1 MGSPPPTHWKWQP
14 EQPTPRVT
22 GNDFKPSL
30 TMVVSQAHASE
41 ALSPEQ
47 QRLAEADQGQK
58 PWRAWGPYLS
68 ERQWGTVREDDS
80 PDGDAWE
87 SFSHDQARSRT
98 YQWGE
103 DGLAGISDDRQLL
116 CFALALWNGK
126 DPIIKERLFG
136 LTNSEG
142 NHGED
147 VKEYY
152 YYLDST
158 PTHSYMRYLYKYPL
172 NAFPYEDLVAV
183 NKTRSRHESEYE
195 LIDTGIFDKN
205 EYCDV
210 EVEYAKA
217 NPEDLL
223 IQITVHNRS
232 DQAASLAV
240 LPTLWF
246 RNSWEQ
252 CDNAKPFIKVQ
263 PGESGAASIHATH
276 PGLGDFALHCKDADE
291 LVFTDN
297 ETNTEIIYDKP
308 NQSPYTKCGI
318 NRYIVHGEIAAV
330 NPSQRGTKASA
341 IHHLSIG
348 AHASS
353 TIQLRLTKSTP
364 ESNNDSAF
372 HDFDQ
377 ILDRRKQDCDD
388 YYAKVMPAG
397 LSTEQKLVF
406 RQAVAGML
414 WSKQFYNYDIAPWLQ
429 QRGIDPLGAVN
440 GQGFRNQQ
448 WHHMNNCDVISMPDK
463 WEYPWYAAWDLAF
476 HSMAFS
482 LVDPSFAKQQL
493 SLMLS
498 SQYLHPNGQIPAYEW
513 NFGDVNPPVHAWA
526 TYLVYL
532 TDASLH
538 GQADHQWL
546 KQSFHKLLIN
556 FTWWVNRKDADGNS
570 VFQGGF
576 LGLDNIGI
584 FDRTESPE
592 MGGRLEQADGTAWM
606 AFYAQTMVNIAVE
619 LARSDETYREYIAK
633 FIRHYLR
640 IAHAMV
646 NRNASE
652 SMWDEEEGFF
662 YDVLRKSDGSSTRL
676 KVRSMVGL
684 IPLCAV
690 HVFEQDVVEQF
701 PEIGDILQHMRDQY
715 PGQHSSFH
723 DIRLKGYANR
733 QMMSALDETNLRR
746 VLTIMLDPD
755 EFLSDHG
762 IRSISKRH
770 ERDPYR
776 FVHNQQEYVVQYLPA
791 ESDSG
796 LFGGNSNWRGP
807 IWMPVNFAI
816 IRSLTVYYTYYGN
829 DFKVEFPTGSGQ
841 MANLYEIA
849 ENLTHRIVSIFTRNT
864 EGLRPVFGSQ
874 QTFQGD
880 PHWKDHLLFYEYFHG
895 DNGAGIGAS
904 HQTGWSGL
912 VLNLIHYF
920 AANTQESRL
929 ASGGNAGPMPHGWH
943 CVD

>member
-1 MGSPPPTHWKWQP
+1 
-14 EQPTPRVT
+14 
-22 GNDFKPSL
+22 
-30 TMVVSQAHASE
+30 MVVSQAQSSE
-41 ALSPEQ
+41 APSPEH
-47 QRLAEADQGQK
+47 QRLAEADQDHK
-58 PWRAWGPYLS
+58 PWRTWGPYLS

-80 PDGDAWE
+80 PDGNAWE
-87 SFSHDQARSRT
+87 SFSHDQARSRA

-172 NAFPYEDLVAV
+172 NAYPYDDLVAT
-183 NKTRSRHESEYE
+183 NKARSRFEPEYE
-195 LIDTGIFDKN
+195 LIDTGIFEKN

-210 EVEYAKA
+210 EVEYAKTS
-217 NPEDLL
+217 PEDLL

-232 DQAASLAV
+232 NQTAKLAI

-246 RNSWEQ
+246 RNTWDQVSSP
-252 CDNAKPFIKVQ
+252 KPLIKTEPSQ
-263 PGESGAASIHATH
+263 SGQARLHATH
-276 PGLGDFALHCKDADE
+276 PDLGDFVLHCNGADE

-297 ETNTEIIYDKP
+297 ETNTEVIFQQP

-318 NRYIVHGEIAAV
+318 NRYVVHGETAAV
-330 NPSQRGTKASA
+330 NSSQQGTKASA
-341 IHHLSIG
+341 IYNLLIDANS
-348 AHASS
+348 SS
-353 TIQLRLTKSTP
+353 TIRLRLTKSTLT
-364 ESNNDSAF
+364 SQDYSAYQ
-372 HDFDQ
+372 DFDQ
-377 ILDRRKQDCDD
+377 NLDRRKQDCAD
-388 YYAKVMPAG
+388 YYARVMPAG
-397 LSTEQKLVF
+397 FSAEQKLVF
-406 RQAVAGML
+406 RQAMAGML
-414 WSKQFYNYDIAPWLQ
+414 WSKQFYNYDITPWLQ
-429 QRGIDPLGAVN
+429 QRGIDPLGFNN
-440 GQGFRNQQ
+440 GHGFRNQQ

-476 HSMAFS
+476 HTSTFAYI
-482 LVDPSFAKQQL
+482 DPSFAKRQL

-498 SQYLHPNGQIPAYEW
+498 SHYLHPNGQIPAYEW

-526 TYLVYL
+526 TFLVYL

-546 KQSFHKLLIN
+546 KESFHKLLVN
-556 FTWWVNRKDADGNS
+556 FTWWLNRKDANGNN

-606 AFYAQTMVNIAVE
+606 ALFAQSMVQISVE
-619 LARSDETYREYIAK
+619 LARKDDTYREFPVK
-633 FIRHYLR
+633 FMRHFLS

-652 SMWDEEEGFF
+652 SMWDEEDGFF
-662 YDVLRKSDGSSTRL
+662 YDVLRRSDGRSTRL

-690 HVFEQDVVEQF
+690 HLFEQDVLETF
-701 PEIGDILQHMRDQY
+701 PELGDLLPRLREKFPDH
-715 PGQHSSFH
+715 HSSFH
-723 DIRLKGYANR
+723 DVRLRGYGNR
-733 QMMSALDETNLRR
+733 HLMSALDEANLRR
-746 VLTIMLDPD
+746 VLAIMLDPD
-755 EFLSDHG
+755 EFLGDYG

-770 ERDPYR
+770 ESVPYR
-776 FVHNQQEYVVQYLPA
+776 FVHNQQEFVVKYLPA

-807 IWMPVNFAI
+807 VWMPVNVMI
-816 IRSLTVYYTYYGN
+816 IRSLIVYFCYYGP
-829 DFKVEFPTGSGQ
+829 DFKIEFPTGSGKL
-841 MANLYEIA
+841 ANLYEVA
-849 ENLTHRIVSIFTRNT
+849 ENLAHRLVSIFTRNAD
-864 EGLRPVFGSQ
+864 GLRPVFGSQ

-880 PHWKDHLLFYEYFHG
+880 PYWKDNLLFYEYFHG

-912 VLNLIHYF
+912 VVNLTHYF
-920 AANTQESRL
+920 SVNTQESLLARGPTNL
-929 ASGGNAGPMPHGWH
+929 ASHGRPG
-943 CVD
+943 VD

>member
-1 MGSPPPTHWKWQP
+1 MA
-14 EQPTPRVT
+14 
-22 GNDFKPSL
+22 
-30 TMVVSQAHASE
+30 MSQAQSSE
-41 ALSPEQ
+41 ALTPEH
-47 QRLAEADQGQK
+47 QRLVEADQGQK
-58 PWRAWGPYLS
+58 PWRSWGPYLS

-80 PDGDAWE
+80 PDGNAWE
-87 SFSHDQARSRT
+87 SFSHDQARSRA

-103 DGLAGISDDRQLL
+103 DGLAGISDDHQLL

-172 NAFPYEDLVAV
+172 NAYPYHDLVAT
-183 NKTRSRHESEYE
+183 NKARSRHEPEYE
-195 LIDTGIFDKN
+195 LIDTGIFENN
-205 EYCDV
+205 EYCDI

-217 NPEDLL
+217 DPQDLL
-223 IQITVHNRS
+223 IQITLHNRS
-232 DQAASLAV
+232 DQPAKLAV

-246 RNSWEQ
+246 RNTWSQ
-252 CDNAKPFIKVQ
+252 GTSPKPLIKAKPDGSRA
-263 PGESGAASIHATH
+263 PTLHATH
-276 PGLGDFALHCKDADE
+276 PELGDFTLHCLGADE
-291 LVFTDN
+291 LVFTEN
-297 ETNTEIIYDKP
+297 ETNTEVIVQQP

-318 NRYIVHGEIAAV
+318 NRYVVHGETAAV
-330 NPSQRGTKASA
+330 NPAQQGTKAAA
-341 IHHLSIG
+341 IYHLAID
-348 AHASS
+348 ANAS
-353 TIQLRLTKSTP
+353 TAIQLRLTKATP
-364 ESNNDSAF
+364 ETQAECSDQ
-372 HDFDQ
+372 DFDQ
-377 ILDRRKQDCDD
+377 ILSRRKQDCDAF
-388 YYAKVMPAG
+388 YACVMPAG
-397 LSTEQKLVF
+397 LSAEQKLVF
-406 RQAVAGML
+406 RQAMAGML

-429 QRGIDPLGAVN
+429 QRGIDPLGVN
-440 GQGFRNQQ
+440 NVQDFRNQQ

-476 HSMAFS
+476 HTMAFS

-526 TYLVYL
+526 TYYVYL
-532 TDASLH
+532 TCSGLH

-556 FTWWVNRKDADGNS
+556 FTWWVNRKDVDGND

-606 AFYAQTMVNIAVE
+606 AFYAQTMLQIAVE
-619 LARSDETYREYIAK
+619 LARIDETYREYPAK

-652 SMWDEEEGFF
+652 SMWDEEDGFF

-690 HVFEQDVVEQF
+690 HVFEEDVVEQF
-701 PEIGDILQHMRDQY
+701 PEIDDILHRMRAKY
-715 PGQHSSFH
+715 ISHPSSFH
-723 DIRLKGYANR
+723 DIRLKGHANR

-746 VLTIMLDPD
+746 VLKIMLDPE
-755 EFLSDHG
+755 EFLGDYG

-770 ERDPYR
+770 ESDPYH
-776 FVHNQQEYVVQYLPA
+776 FVHNQQDYVVQYLPA

-816 IRSLTVYYTYYGN
+816 IRALVTYFTYYGT

-841 MANLYEIA
+841 LANLYEIA
-849 ENLTHRIVSIFTRNT
+849 ENLAQRLVSIFARNAD
-864 EGLRPVFGSQ
+864 GLRPVFGSQ
-874 QTFQGD
+874 ETFQSD
-880 PHWKDHLLFYEYFHG
+880 PNWKNLLLFYEYFHG

-912 VLNLIHYF
+912 VVNLIHFF
-920 AANTQESRL
+920 AVNTQEARL
-929 ASGGNAGPMPHGWH
+929 ASGTSGPMPYARRHH
-943 CVD
+943 

>member
-1 MGSPPPTHWKWQP
+1 
-14 EQPTPRVT
+14 
-22 GNDFKPSL
+22 
-30 TMVVSQAHASE
+30 MVVSQAHASE

-183 NKTRSRHESEYE
+183 NKARSRHESEYE

-252 CDNAKPFIKVQ
+252 GDNAKPFIKVQ

-341 IHHLSIG
+341 VHHLSIG

-364 ESNNDSAF
+364 ESNNDSAYHDAAF

-633 FIRHYLR
+633 FIKHYLR

-701 PEIGDILQHMRDQY
+701 PEIGDYLQHMRDKYQD
-715 PGQHSSFH
+715 QQSSFH

-746 VLTIMLDPD
+746 VLKIMLDTD

-849 ENLTHRIVSIFTRNT
+849 ENLAHRLVSIFTRNT

-929 ASGGNAGPMPHGWH
+929 ASGGNTGPMPHGRH

>member
-1 MGSPPPTHWKWQP
+1 MATSAGQLAPDQTAEH
-14 EQPTPRVT
+14 
-22 GNDFKPSL
+22 
-30 TMVVSQAHASE
+30 
-41 ALSPEQ
+41 
-47 QRLAEADQGQK
+47 QRLREANEGLN
-58 PWRAWGPYLS
+58 PWRKWGSYLS

-80 PDGDAWE
+80 PDGNAWE
-87 SFSHDQARSRT
+87 SFSHDQARSRA

-172 NAFPYEDLVAV
+172 NAYPYGDLVDT
-183 NKTRSRHESEYE
+183 NRSRSRLEPEYE
-195 LIDTGIFDKN
+195 LIDTGIFDNN

-210 EVEYAKA
+210 EVDYAKA
-217 NPEDLL
+217 GPEDLL

-232 DQAASLAV
+232 SQTAKLAV

-246 RNSWEQ
+246 RNTWDQGSGPKPLIK
-252 CDNAKPFIKVQ
+252 AKPSQ
-263 PGESGAASIHATH
+263 SGQAKLQATH
-276 PGLGDFALHCKDADE
+276 RDLGDFALHCNGADE
-291 LVFTDN
+291 LVLTEN
-297 ETNTEIIYDKP
+297 ETNTEIIFQQP

-318 NRYIVHGEIAAV
+318 NRYVVHGEAAAV
-330 NPSQRGTKASA
+330 NPSQQGTKASA
-341 IHHLSIG
+341 IYNLSIG
-348 AHASS
+348 AHAS
-353 TIQLRLTKSTP
+353 TIIKLRLTKLTSETQD
-364 ESNNDSAF
+364 DSAY
-372 HDFDQ
+372 HDFNQ
-377 ILDRRKQDCDD
+377 ILDRRKQECDD
-388 YYAKVMPAG
+388 FYAWVMPAG
-397 LSTEQKLVF
+397 FSAEQKLVF
-406 RQAVAGML
+406 RQAMAGML

-429 QRGIDPLGAVN
+429 KRGIDPLGFNNA
-440 GQGFRNQQ
+440 QGFRNQQ
-448 WHHMNNCDVISMPDK
+448 WHHMNNSDVISMPDK

-476 HSMAFS
+476 HASTFVF
-482 LVDPSFAKQQL
+482 VDPSFAKQQL

-498 SQYLHPNGQIPAYEW
+498 NQYLHPNGQIPAYEW

-526 TYLVYL
+526 TFNVYL
-532 TDASLH
+532 ADATLH
-538 GQADHQWL
+538 GKADHQWL
-546 KQSFHKLLIN
+546 KESFHKLLIN
-556 FTWWVNRKDADGNS
+556 FTWWLNRKDANGNN

-592 MGGRLEQADGTAWM
+592 MGGSLEQADGTAWM
-606 AFYAQTMVNIAVE
+606 ALFAQTMVQISVE
-619 LARSDETYREYIAK
+619 LARKDETYREYPIK
-633 FIRHYLR
+633 FMKHYLS

-652 SMWDEEEGFF
+652 SMWDEEDGFF
-662 YDVLRKSDGSSTRL
+662 YDVLRKNDDSSTRL

-690 HVFEQDVVEQF
+690 QVFEQDVMERLPELKDLLLRLQDKF
-701 PEIGDILQHMRDQY
+701 PDLHG
-715 PGQHSSFH
+715 SFH
-723 DIRLKGYANR
+723 DVRLNGFADR
-733 QMMSALDETNLRR
+733 HMMSALDETNFRR
-746 VLTIMLDPD
+746 VLKIMLDPD
-755 EFLSDHG
+755 EFLGDFG

-770 ERDPYR
+770 ESEPYR
-776 FVHNQQEYVVQYLPA
+776 FSHNHQEFVVQYLPA

-807 IWMPVNFAI
+807 IWMPVNVMI
-816 IRSLTVYYTYYGN
+816 VRSLIVYFCYYGK
-829 DFKVEFPTGSGQ
+829 DFQVEFPTGSGQ
-841 MANLYEIA
+841 LANLYEIA
-849 ENLTHRIVSIFTRNT
+849 EQLAHRLVSIFTRNA
-864 EGLRPVFGSQ
+864 EGLRPVFGNQ
-874 QTFQGD
+874 QTFQND
-880 PHWKDHLLFYEYFHG
+880 PNWNDYLLFYEYFHG

-912 VLNLIHYF
+912 VVNLTHYF
-920 AANTQESRL
+920 AVNTQDSLL
-929 ASGGNAGPMPHGWH
+929 ARGPTGPAPSVHQG
-943 CVD
+943 DR

>member
-1 MGSPPPTHWKWQP
+1 
-14 EQPTPRVT
+14 
-22 GNDFKPSL
+22 
-30 TMVVSQAHASE
+30 MVVSQAHASE

-183 NKTRSRHESEYE
+183 NKARSRHESEYE

-252 CDNAKPFIKVQ
+252 GDNAKPFIKVQ

-318 NRYIVHGEIAAV
+318 NRYIVNGEIAAV

-341 IHHLSIG
+341 VHHLSIG
-348 AHASS
+348 AHASH
-353 TIQLRLTKSTP
+353 TIQLRLAKSTS
-364 ESNNDSAF
+364 ESNNDS
-372 HDFDQ
+372 
-377 ILDRRKQDCDD
+377 
-388 YYAKVMPAG
+388 
-397 LSTEQKLVF
+397 
-406 RQAVAGML
+406 
-414 WSKQFYNYDIAPWLQ
+414 
-429 QRGIDPLGAVN
+429 
-440 GQGFRNQQ
+440 
-448 WHHMNNCDVISMPDK
+448 
-463 WEYPWYAAWDLAF
+463 
-476 HSMAFS
+476 
-482 LVDPSFAKQQL
+482 
-493 SLMLS
+493 
-498 SQYLHPNGQIPAYEW
+498 
-513 NFGDVNPPVHAWA
+513 
-526 TYLVYL
+526 
-532 TDASLH
+532 
-538 GQADHQWL
+538 
-546 KQSFHKLLIN
+546 
-556 FTWWVNRKDADGNS
+556 
-570 VFQGGF
+570 
-576 LGLDNIGI
+576 
-584 FDRTESPE
+584 
-592 MGGRLEQADGTAWM
+592 
-606 AFYAQTMVNIAVE
+606 
-619 LARSDETYREYIAK
+619 
-633 FIRHYLR
+633 
-640 IAHAMV
+640 
-646 NRNASE
+646 
-652 SMWDEEEGFF
+652 
-662 YDVLRKSDGSSTRL
+662 
-676 KVRSMVGL
+676 
-684 IPLCAV
+684 
-690 HVFEQDVVEQF
+690 
-701 PEIGDILQHMRDQY
+701 
-715 PGQHSSFH
+715 
-723 DIRLKGYANR
+723 
-733 QMMSALDETNLRR
+733 
-746 VLTIMLDPD
+746 
-755 EFLSDHG
+755 
-762 IRSISKRH
+762 
-770 ERDPYR
+770 
-776 FVHNQQEYVVQYLPA
+776 
-791 ESDSG
+791 
-796 LFGGNSNWRGP
+796 
-807 IWMPVNFAI
+807 
-816 IRSLTVYYTYYGN
+816 
-829 DFKVEFPTGSGQ
+829 
-841 MANLYEIA
+841 
-849 ENLTHRIVSIFTRNT
+849 
-864 EGLRPVFGSQ
+864 
-874 QTFQGD
+874 
-880 PHWKDHLLFYEYFHG
+880 
-895 DNGAGIGAS
+895 
-904 HQTGWSGL
+904 
-912 VLNLIHYF
+912 
-920 AANTQESRL
+920 
-929 ASGGNAGPMPHGWH
+929 
-943 CVD
+943 

>member
-1 MGSPPPTHWKWQP
+1 MP
-14 EQPTPRVT
+14 
-22 GNDFKPSL
+22 
-30 TMVVSQAHASE
+30 VSQAQVSTAN
-41 ALSPEQ
+41 SPEH
-47 QRLAEADQGQK
+47 QRLAEADQGHK
-58 PWRAWGPYLS
+58 PWRTWGPYLS

-80 PDGDAWE
+80 PDGNAWE
-87 SFSHDQARSRT
+87 SFSHDQARSRA

-126 DPIIKERLFG
+126 DPILKERLFG

-172 NAFPYEDLVAV
+172 NAYPYNDLVAT
-183 NKTRSRHESEYE
+183 NKARSRYEPEYE

-217 NPEDLL
+217 GPEDVL

-232 DQAASLAV
+232 NQTAKLAV

-246 RNSWEQ
+246 RNTWDQGNSP
-252 CDNAKPFIKVQ
+252 KPLIKAEPCHAGQ
-263 PGESGAASIHATH
+263 GRLHATH
-276 PGLGDFALHCKDADE
+276 PDLGDFALHCNGADE
-291 LVFTDN
+291 LVLTEN
-297 ETNTEIIYDKP
+297 ETNTEVIFQQP

-318 NRYIVHGEIAAV
+318 NRYVVQGETAAV
-330 NPSQRGTKASA
+330 NPSQQGTKASA
-341 IHHLSIG
+341 IYNLSIG
-348 AHASS
+348 AHASR
-353 TIQLRLTKSTP
+353 TIKLRLTKSTP
-364 ESNNDSAF
+364 ETQNNSADQ
-372 HDFDQ
+372 DFDQ

-388 YYAKVMPAG
+388 YYARVMPPGFSA
-397 LSTEQKLVF
+397 EQKLVF
-406 RQAVAGML
+406 RQAMAGML

-429 QRGIDPLGAVN
+429 ERGIDPLAATN
-440 GQGFRNQQ
+440 AQDFRNQQ

-476 HSMAFS
+476 HTMAFS

-498 SQYLHPNGQIPAYEW
+498 SRYLHPNGQIPAYEW

-532 TDASLH
+532 TGAGLH

-556 FTWWVNRKDADGNS
+556 FTWWVNRKDAEGNN

-619 LARSDETYREYIAK
+619 LARSDETYREYPVK

-646 NRNASE
+646 NRNAST
-652 SMWDEEEGFF
+652 SMWDEEDGFF

-690 HVFEQDVVEQF
+690 QVFEQDVVEQF
-701 PEIGDILQHMRDQY
+701 PEIDDILQRIRHKY
-715 PGQHSSFH
+715 PEQHTSFH
-723 DIRLKGYANR
+723 DMSLKGYANR

-755 EFLSDHG
+755 EFLGDYG

-816 IRSLTVYYTYYGN
+816 IRSLVVYFTYYGY
-829 DFKVEFPTGSGQ
+829 DFKIEFPTGSGQ
-841 MANLYEIA
+841 LANLYEIA
-849 ENLTHRIVSIFTRNT
+849 ENLAHRLASIFTRNA

-874 QTFQGD
+874 QTFQND

-912 VLNLIHYF
+912 VVNLIHYF
-920 AANTQESRL
+920 AVNNQESRL
-929 ASGGNAGPMPHGWH
+929 ASGGNTGVVPAERYRG
-943 CVD
+943 D

>member
-1 MGSPPPTHWKWQP
+1 MT
-14 EQPTPRVT
+14 
-22 GNDFKPSL
+22 
-30 TMVVSQAHASE
+30 E
-41 ALSPEQ
+41 ALASSLNTLSAEH
-47 QRLAEADQGQK
+47 QRLEEANNGQK
-58 PWRAWGPYLS
+58 PWRRWGPYLS

-80 PDGDAWE
+80 PDGNAWE
-87 SFSHDQARSRT
+87 SFSHDQARSRA

-126 DPIIKERLFG
+126 DPILKERLFG

-172 NAFPYEDLVAV
+172 NAYPYDDLVAI
-183 NKTRSRHESEYE
+183 NKARSRYEQEYE
-195 LIDTGIFDKN
+195 LIDTGIFDNN

-217 NPEDLL
+217 DPEDLL

-232 DQAASLAV
+232 AQTAKLVV

-246 RNSWEQ
+246 RNTWDQGNS
-252 CDNAKPFIKVQ
+252 AKPAIKADPEQ
-263 PGESGAASIHATH
+263 TRLHATH
-276 PGLGDFALHCKDADE
+276 PELGDFSLHCRGADE
-291 LVFTDN
+291 LVFTEN
-297 ETNTEIIYDKP
+297 ETNAELLFQRP

-318 NRYIVHGEIAAV
+318 HRYVVHGETAAV
-330 NPSQRGTKASA
+330 NPAQQGSKAAA
-341 IHHLSIG
+341 IYNLTIG

-353 TIQLRLTKSTP
+353 TIQLRLTKATSQTQKNAADP
-364 ESNNDSAF
+364 
-372 HDFDQ
+372 DFDR
-377 ILDRRKQDCDD
+377 ILDQRKQDCDD
-388 YYAKVMPAG
+388 FYARVMPAG
-397 LSTEQKLVF
+397 LGTEQQLVF
-406 RQAVAGML
+406 RQAMAGML
-414 WSKQFYNYDIAPWLQ
+414 WSKQFYNYDIASWLQ
-429 QRGIDPLGAVN
+429 QRGVDPLAGDQA
-440 GQGFRNQQ
+440 QDFRNKQ

-476 HSMAFS
+476 HANTFAFI
-482 LVDPSFAKQQL
+482 DPSFAKQQL

-526 TYLVYL
+526 TYHTYL
-532 TDASLH
+532 TDKALS
-538 GQADHQWL
+538 GQADFQWL

-556 FTWWVNRKDADGNS
+556 FTWWLNRKDAQGNN

-592 MGGRLEQADGTAWM
+592 MGGSLEQADGTAWM
-606 AFYAQTMVNIAVE
+606 AFYAQTMVRIAVE
-619 LARSDETYREYIAK
+619 LAKKDETYSDYPAK
-633 FIRHYLR
+633 FVRHFLA
-640 IAHAMV
+640 IATAMT
-646 NRNASE
+646 NRNASA
-652 SMWDEEEGFF
+652 SMWDEADGFF
-662 YDVLRKSDGSSTRL
+662 YDVFRKSDGSSTRL

-690 HVFEQDVVEQF
+690 HVFEPDVMEQCKLD
-701 PEIGDILQHMRDQY
+701 ELLDQLRARY
-715 PGQHSSFH
+715 PGKPFSHH
-723 DIRLKGYANR
+723 DLRLQGHAGR
-733 QMMSALDETNLRR
+733 HMMSALDETNLRR

-755 EFLSDHG
+755 EFLGEHG

-770 ERDPYR
+770 ERNPYQ
-776 FVHNQQEYVVQYLPA
+776 FVHNQQDYVVQYLPA

-807 IWMPVNFAI
+807 IWMPVNVMI
-816 IRSLTVYYTYYGN
+816 IRALLVYFTYYGN
-829 DFKVEFPTGSGQ
+829 NFKVEFPTGSGQ
-841 MANLYEIA
+841 MMNLYEVA
-849 ENLTHRIVSIFTRNT
+849 EQLAHRLVSIFTRNA

-874 QTFQGD
+874 QTFQHD

-912 VLNLIHYF
+912 VVNLIYYF
-920 AANTQESRL
+920 AANTQEIRL
-929 ASGGNAGPMPHGWH
+929 AQGGTGSVPEAQTSAR
-943 CVD
+943 

>member
-1 MGSPPPTHWKWQP
+1 
-14 EQPTPRVT
+14 
-22 GNDFKPSL
+22 
-30 TMVVSQAHASE
+30 MVVSRAQSSE
-41 ALSPEQ
+41 AASTEH

-58 PWRAWGPYLS
+58 PWRTWGPYLS
-68 ERQWGTVREDDS
+68 ERQWGTVREDES
-80 PDGDAWE
+80 PNGDAWE
-87 SFSHDQARSRT
+87 SFSHDQARSRA

-147 VKEYY
+147 VKDYY

-172 NAFPYEDLVAV
+172 NTFPYDDLVAV
-183 NKTRSRHESEYE
+183 NKARSRHEPEYE

-205 EYCDV
+205 EYCDI
-210 EVEYAKA
+210 EVEYAKS

-232 DQAASLAV
+232 DQPAKLAV

-246 RNSWEQ
+246 RNTWDQGSGP
-252 CDNAKPFIKVQ
+252 KPLIKVQ
-263 PGESGAASIHATH
+263 PGESGAASLHASH
-276 PGLGDFALHCKDADE
+276 PDLGDFVLHCQAADE
-291 LVFTDN
+291 VVLTDN
-297 ETNTEIIYDKP
+297 ETNTEVVFQQP

-318 NRYIVHGEIAAV
+318 NRYLVHGETAAV
-330 NPSQRGTKASA
+330 NPSKQGTKASA
-341 IHHLSIG
+341 IYNLSIG
-348 AHASS
+348 ANASS
-353 TIQLRLTKSTP
+353 TIKLRLTRSTL
-364 ESNNDSAF
+364 ESQDDSAY
-372 HDFDQ
+372 HDFNQ
-377 ILDRRKQDCDD
+377 LLDLRKQDCDD
-388 YYAKVMPAG
+388 YYARVMPAG
-397 LSTEQKLVF
+397 FSDEQKLVF
-406 RQAVAGML
+406 RQAMAGML
-414 WSKQFYNYDIAPWLQ
+414 WSKQFYNYDITPWLQ
-429 QRGIDPLGAVN
+429 QRGVDPLGTDKA
-440 GQGFRNQQ
+440 QGFRNQQ

-463 WEYPWYAAWDLAF
+463 WEYPWFAAWDLAF
-476 HSMAFS
+476 HASTFAYI
-482 LVDPSFAKQQL
+482 DPSFAKRQL

-513 NFGDVNPPVHAWA
+513 NFSDVNPPVHAWA
-526 TYLVYL
+526 TFLVYL
-532 TDASLH
+532 TDSSLH

-546 KQSFHKLLIN
+546 KESFQKLLIN
-556 FTWWVNRKDADGNS
+556 FTWWLNRKDANGNN

-606 AFYAQTMVNIAVE
+606 ALFAQSMVQISVE
-619 LARSDETYREYIAK
+619 LAQKDETYREYPAK
-633 FIRHYLR
+633 FMRHFLS

-652 SMWDEEEGFF
+652 SMWDEEDGFF

-690 HVFEQDVVEQF
+690 HSFEQDVLETIPELGELLPRLQEKF
-701 PEIGDILQHMRDQY
+701 PDH
-715 PGQHSSFH
+715 HSSFH
-723 DIRLKGYANR
+723 DVRLRGYGNR
-733 QMMSALDETNLRR
+733 HLMSALDETNLRR
-746 VLTIMLDPD
+746 VLKIMLDPD
-755 EFLSDHG
+755 EFLGDYG

-770 ERDPYR
+770 ESEPYR
-776 FVHNQQEYVVQYLPA
+776 FVHNQQEFVVQYLPA

-807 IWMPVNFAI
+807 IWMPVNVMI
-816 IRSLTVYYTYYGN
+816 IRSLIVYFCYYGK
-829 DFKVEFPTGSGQ
+829 DFKVEFPTGSGKL
-841 MANLYEIA
+841 ANLYEVA
-849 ENLTHRIVSIFTRNT
+849 EQLAHRLVSIFTRNA

-874 QTFQGD
+874 QTFQND
-880 PHWKDHLLFYEYFHG
+880 PNWKDYLLFYEYFHG

-912 VLNLIHYF
+912 VINLNHYF
-920 AANTQESRL
+920 SINTQESLLEGGPRNL
-929 ASGGNAGPMPHGWH
+929 APHGRH
-943 CVD
+943 DED

>member
-1 MGSPPPTHWKWQP
+1 
-14 EQPTPRVT
+14 
-22 GNDFKPSL
+22 
-30 TMVVSQAHASE
+30 MVVSQAQSAE
-41 ALSPEQ
+41 APSTEH
-47 QRLAEADQGQK
+47 QRLAEADQGHK
-58 PWRAWGPYLS
+58 PWRTWGPYLS

-80 PDGDAWE
+80 PDGNAWE
-87 SFSHDQARSRT
+87 SFSHDQARSRA

-103 DGLAGISDDRQLL
+103 DGLAGISDDHQLL

-172 NAFPYEDLVAV
+172 NAFPYEELVAV
-183 NKTRSRHESEYE
+183 NKARSRQEPEYE

-205 EYCDV
+205 EYCDI

-217 NPEDLL
+217 DPEDLL
-223 IQITVHNRS
+223 IQVTVHNRS
-232 DQAASLAV
+232 DQPAKLAA

-246 RNSWEQ
+246 RNTWDQ
-252 CDNAKPFIKVQ
+252 GGGPKPLIKAQ
-263 PGESGAASIHATH
+263 LGESGAASLHASH
-276 PGLGDFALHCKDADE
+276 PDLGDFVLHCKEADE

-297 ETNTEIIYDKP
+297 ETNTEVVFQQP

-318 NRYIVHGEIAAV
+318 NRYLTHGEKAAV
-330 NPSQRGTKASA
+330 NLSKQGTKASA
-341 IHHLSIG
+341 IYNLSIG
-348 AHASS
+348 ANASS
-353 TIQLRLTKSTP
+353 TIQLRLTRSTP
-364 ESNNDSAF
+364 KSQDDSAYQG
-372 HDFDQ
+372 FDQ
-377 ILDRRKQDCDD
+377 ILERRKQDCDD
-388 YYAKVMPAG
+388 YYARVMPAG
-397 LSTEQKLVF
+397 FSAEQKLLF
-406 RQAVAGML
+406 RQAMAGML
-414 WSKQFYNYDIAPWLQ
+414 WSKQFYNYDITPWLQ
-429 QRGIDPLGAVN
+429 QRGVDPLGTDKA
-440 GQGFRNQQ
+440 QGFRNQQ

-463 WEYPWYAAWDLAF
+463 WEYPWFAAWDLAF
-476 HSMAFS
+476 HASTFAYI
-482 LVDPSFAKQQL
+482 DPSFAKRQL

-513 NFGDVNPPVHAWA
+513 NFSDVNPPVHAWA
-526 TYLVYL
+526 TFLVYL

-546 KQSFHKLLIN
+546 KESFHKLLIN
-556 FTWWVNRKDADGNS
+556 FTWWLNRKDANGNN

-606 AFYAQTMVNIAVE
+606 ALFAQSMVQISVE
-619 LARSDETYREYIAK
+619 LAQTDETYREYPAK
-633 FIRHYLR
+633 FMRHFLS

-652 SMWDEEEGFF
+652 SMWDEEDGFF

-690 HVFEQDVVEQF
+690 HSFEQNVLETIPELGELLPRLQEKF
-701 PEIGDILQHMRDQY
+701 PDH
-715 PGQHSSFH
+715 HSSFH
-723 DIRLKGYANR
+723 DVRLRGYGNR
-733 QMMSALDETNLRR
+733 HLMSALNETNLRS
-746 VLTIMLDPD
+746 VLKIMLDPD
-755 EFLSDHG
+755 EFLGDYG

-770 ERDPYR
+770 ESEPYR
-776 FVHNQQEYVVQYLPA
+776 FVHNQQEFVVQYLPA

-807 IWMPVNFAI
+807 IWMPVNVMI
-816 IRSLTVYYTYYGN
+816 IRSLIVYFCYYGK
-829 DFKVEFPTGSGQ
+829 DFKVEFPTGSGKL
-841 MANLYEIA
+841 ANLYEVA
-849 ENLTHRIVSIFTRNT
+849 EQLAHRLVSIFTRNA

-874 QTFQGD
+874 QTFQND
-880 PHWKDHLLFYEYFHG
+880 PNWKDYLLFYEYFHG

-912 VLNLIHYF
+912 VINLNHYF
-920 AANTQESRL
+920 SVNTQESL
-929 ASGGNAGPMPHGWH
+929 LELGPRNLVPHGQH
-943 CVD
+943 GDD

>member
-1 MGSPPPTHWKWQP
+1 MAET
-14 EQPTPRVT
+14 
-22 GNDFKPSL
+22 
-30 TMVVSQAHASE
+30 QAQAST
-41 ALSPEQ
+41 ALSPEH
-47 QRLAEADQGQK
+47 QRLAEADQGQQ
-58 PWRAWGPYLS
+58 PWRKWGPYLS

-80 PDGDAWE
+80 PDGNAWE
-87 SFSHDQARSRT
+87 SFSHDQARSRA

-103 DGLAGISDDRQLL
+103 DGLAGISDDHQLL

-172 NAFPYEDLVAV
+172 NAYPYDDLVAT
-183 NKTRSRHESEYE
+183 NKARSRHEQEYE

-205 EYCDV
+205 EYCDI

-232 DQAASLAV
+232 DQPAKLAV

-246 RNSWEQ
+246 RNTWDQGSSP
-252 CDNAKPFIKVQ
+252 KPLIKGN
-263 PGESGAASIHATH
+263 PIASGIASIDAIH
-276 PGLGDFALHCKDADE
+276 PVLGEFKLACQGADE
-291 LVFTDN
+291 LVFTEN
-297 ETNTEIIYDKP
+297 ETNTEVIFQQP

-318 NRYIVHGEIAAV
+318 NRYLVHSETAAV
-330 NPSQRGTKASA
+330 NPAEQGTKASA
-341 IHHLSIG
+341 IYNLSIN

-353 TIQLRLTKSTP
+353 TIRLRLSKSTV
-364 ESNNDSAF
+364 ESQNESTDQ
-372 HDFDQ
+372 DFDQ
-377 ILDRRKQDCDD
+377 ILNRRKQDCDD
-388 YYAKVMPAG
+388 FYTKVMPAG

-406 RQAVAGML
+406 RQAMAGML
-414 WSKQFYNYDIAPWLQ
+414 WSKQFYNYDISPWLQ
-429 QRGIDPLGAVN
+429 QRGIDPLGDKKT
-440 GQGFRNQQ
+440 QSFRNQQ

-476 HSMAFS
+476 HTTTFAY
-482 LVDPSFAKQQL
+482 VDPSFAKQQL

-526 TYLVYL
+526 TYSVYL
-532 TDASLH
+532 IDQMVH
-538 GQADHQWL
+538 GKSDHQWL
-546 KQSFHKLLIN
+546 KQIFHKLLIN
-556 FTWWVNRKDADGNS
+556 FTWWLNRKDIDGNN

-592 MGGRLEQADGTAWM
+592 MGGSLEQADGTAWM
-606 AFYAQTMVNIAVE
+606 AFYAQTMIQIAVE
-619 LARSDETYREYIAK
+619 LAQKDETYREYPAK
-633 FIRHYLR
+633 FMRQFLS
-640 IAHAMV
+640 IAYAMI

-652 SMWDEEEGFF
+652 SMWDEEDGFL
-662 YDVLRKSDGSSTRL
+662 YDVLRKNDGSSTRL

-690 HVFEQDVVEQF
+690 QVFEKDV
-701 PEIGDILQHMRDQY
+701 IDQY
-715 PGQHSSFH
+715 DLANILRQLQAKYPDQHSSFH
-723 DIRLKGYANR
+723 DTRLEGHAKR
-733 QMMSALDETNLRR
+733 HMMSALDENNLRR
-746 VLTIMLDPD
+746 VLKIMLDPD
-755 EFLSDHG
+755 EFLGDYG

-770 ERDPYR
+770 EHEPYR

-807 IWMPVNFAI
+807 IWMPVNFMI
-816 IRSLTVYYTYYGN
+816 IRALIVYFSYYGN

-841 MANLYEIA
+841 MANLYEVA
-849 ENLTHRIVSIFTRNT
+849 ENLAQRLTSIFTRNA

-874 QTFQGD
+874 QTFQSD
-880 PHWKDHLLFYEYFHG
+880 PNWKDYLLFYEYFHG

-912 VLNLIHYF
+912 ASNLIYF
-920 AANTQESRL
+920 FSSMTQERL
-929 ASGGNAGPMPHGWH
+929 LAGGPKGFAVHANQG
-943 CVD
+943 VR

>member
-1 MGSPPPTHWKWQP
+1 MSAGQLPPAQTP
-14 EQPTPRVT
+14 E
-22 GNDFKPSL
+22 
-30 TMVVSQAHASE
+30 H
-41 ALSPEQ
+41 
-47 QRLAEADQGQK
+47 QRLIEANEGIK
-58 PWRAWGPYLS
+58 PWRKWGPYLS

-80 PDGDAWE
+80 PDGNAWE
-87 SFSHDQARSRT
+87 SFSHDQARSRA

-172 NAFPYEDLVAV
+172 NGFPYDDLVAV
-183 NKTRSRHESEYE
+183 NKARSRQEREYE
-195 LIDTGIFDKN
+195 LIDTGVFDKN
-205 EYCDV
+205 EYCDI

-217 NPEDLL
+217 DPEDLL
-223 IQITVHNRS
+223 IQVTIHNRS
-232 DQAASLAV
+232 DQTAKLAV

-246 RNSWEQ
+246 RNTWAQDGSARPELK
-252 CDNAKPFIKVQ
+252 ASP
-263 PGESGAASIHATH
+263 SAAGAAS
-276 PGLGDFALHCKDADE
+276 LQALHPELGEFTLQCDGAGE

-297 ETNTEIIYDKP
+297 ETNTEILFQQP

-318 NRYIVHGEIAAV
+318 NRYLVHGEPTAV
-330 NPSQRGTKASA
+330 NPVQRGTKASA
-341 IHHLSIG
+341 IYNLLIG
-348 AHASS
+348 AHAST
-353 TIQLRLTKSTP
+353 TIKLRLTKSTL
-364 ESNNDSAF
+364 ESQNDSAY
-372 HDFDQ
+372 HNFDQ
-377 ILDRRKQDCDD
+377 ILHRRKQDCDE
-388 YYAKVMPAG
+388 YYARVMPAG
-397 LSTEQKLVF
+397 LGAEQRLVF
-406 RQAVAGML
+406 RQAMAGML
-414 WSKQFYNYDIAPWLQ
+414 WSKQFYNYDISSWLQ
-429 QRGIDPLGAVN
+429 QRGIDPLGVTN
-440 GQGFRNQQ
+440 SQGFRNQQ

-476 HSMAFS
+476 HTSTFVF
-482 LVDPSFAKQQL
+482 VDPSFAKQQL

-526 TYLVYL
+526 TFNVYL
-532 TDASLH
+532 SEAALH

-546 KQSFHKLLIN
+546 KESFHKLLIN
-556 FTWWVNRKDADGNS
+556 FTWWLNRKDANGNN

-592 MGGRLEQADGTAWM
+592 MGGSLEQADGTAWM
-606 AFYAQTMVNIAVE
+606 ALFAQTMVQISVE
-619 LARSDETYREYIAK
+619 LARKDETYREYPAK
-633 FIRHYLR
+633 FIRQYLS

-652 SMWDEEEGFF
+652 SMWDDQDGFL

-690 HVFEQDVVEQF
+690 QVFEQDVMEQF
-701 PEIGDILQHMRDQY
+701 PELPGLLHRLQDKY

-723 DIRLKGYANR
+723 DISLKGHANR
-733 QMMSALDETNLRR
+733 HMMSALNETNLRR
-746 VLTIMLDPD
+746 VLKIMLDPD
-755 EFLSDHG
+755 EFLGDFG

-770 ERDPYR
+770 ESEPYR
-776 FVHNQQEYVVQYLPA
+776 FVHNHQEFVVQYLPA

-816 IRSLTVYYTYYGN
+816 IRSLTVYFCYYGK

-849 ENLTHRIVSIFTRNT
+849 EHLAHRLVSIFTRNA

-874 QTFQGD
+874 QILQGD
-880 PHWKDHLLFYEYFHG
+880 PNWKDYLQFYEYFHG

-912 VLNLIHYF
+912 VVNLIHYF
-920 AANTQESRL
+920 AANTQEDRL
-929 ASGGNAGPMPHGWH
+929 ASGGNAGPVPVERHG
-943 CVD
+943 VR

>member
-1 MGSPPPTHWKWQP
+1 MA
-14 EQPTPRVT
+14 E
-22 GNDFKPSL
+22 
-30 TMVVSQAHASE
+30 SQAKAST
-41 ALSPEQ
+41 ALSPEH
-47 QRLAEADQGQK
+47 QRLAEANQGQQ
-58 PWRAWGPYLS
+58 PWRKWGPYLS

-80 PDGDAWE
+80 PDGNAWE
-87 SFSHDQARSRT
+87 SFSHDQARSRA

-103 DGLAGISDDRQLL
+103 DGLAGISDDHQHL

-172 NAFPYEDLVAV
+172 NAYPYEDLVAT
-183 NKTRSRHESEYE
+183 NKTRTRHEQEYE
-195 LIDTGIFDKN
+195 LIDTGIFGNN

-210 EVEYAKA
+210 EVQYAKA
-217 NPEDLL
+217 GPEDLL

-232 DQAASLAV
+232 EQTAKLAV

-246 RNSWEQ
+246 RNTWADGSSP
-252 CDNAKPFIKVQ
+252 KPLLKRR
-263 PGESGAASIHATH
+263 SGAGGIPS
-276 PGLGDFALHCKDADE
+276 LDALHPELGQFTLTCEGADE

-297 ETNTEIIYDKP
+297 ETNTEALFQQP

-318 NRYIVHGEIAAV
+318 NRYVVHGETEAV
-330 NPSQRGTKASA
+330 NPAEQGTKASA
-341 IHHLSIG
+341 IYNLAIA

-353 TIQLRLTKSTP
+353 TIKLRLSQSAP
-364 ESNNDSAF
+364 EIQTGHTAQG
-372 HDFDQ
+372 FDQ
-377 ILDRRKQDCDD
+377 VLERRQQECDAF
-388 YYAKVMPAG
+388 YACVMPAG
-397 LSTEQKLVF
+397 LSADQQLIF
-406 RQAVAGML
+406 RQAMAGML
-414 WSKQFYNYDIAPWLQ
+414 WSKQFYNYDISPWLQ
-429 QRGIDPLGAVN
+429 QRGIDPLGDKN
-440 GQGFRNQQ
+440 TQSFRNQQ
-448 WHHMNNCDVISMPDK
+448 WHHMKNCDVISMPDK

-476 HSMAFS
+476 HATTFA

-526 TYLVYL
+526 THSVYL
-532 TDASLH
+532 TDRMLS
-538 GQADHQWL
+538 GQSDYRWL

-556 FTWWVNRKDADGNS
+556 FTWWLNRKDIDGNN

-592 MGGRLEQADGTAWM
+592 MGGSLEQADGTAWM
-606 AFYAQTMVNIAVE
+606 AFYAQTMAQIAVD
-619 LARSDETYREYIAK
+619 LAQQDDTYHDYPAK
-633 FIRHYLR
+633 FMLHFLS
-640 IAHAMV
+640 IAYAMI
-646 NRNASE
+646 NRNASA
-652 SMWDEEEGFF
+652 SMWDEEDGFF
-662 YDVLRKSDGSSTRL
+662 YDVFRKSDGSSARL

-690 HVFEQDVVEQF
+690 CVFERDAME
-701 PEIGDILQHMRDQY
+701 EYGLAKIGDQLRAKY
-715 PGQHSSFH
+715 PNHRASFH
-723 DIRLKGYANR
+723 DIRLEGHANR
-733 QMMSALDETNLRR
+733 HMMSALDENNFRR
-746 VLTIMLDPD
+746 VLKIMLDPD
-755 EFLSDHG
+755 EFLGEYG

-770 ERDPYR
+770 ESEPYR
-776 FVHNQQEYVVQYLPA
+776 FAHNQQEYVVQYLPA

-807 IWMPVNFAI
+807 IWMPVNLMI
-816 IRSLTVYYTYYGN
+816 IRSLVASFAYYGK

-849 ENLTHRIVSIFTRNT
+849 ENLTQRLASIFTRN
-864 EGLRPVFGSQ
+864 EAGLRPVFGSQ
-874 QTFQGD
+874 KIFQSD
-880 PHWKDHLLFYEYFHG
+880 PYWQDYLLFYEYFHG

-904 HQTGWSGL
+904 HQTGWSGS
-912 VLNLIHYF
+912 VTNLIYYF
-920 AANTQESRL
+920 ATFSQDEVL
-929 ASGGNAGPMPHGWH
+929 ARGAYGYATARQSGS
-943 CVD
+943 

>member
-1 MGSPPPTHWKWQP
+1 MATSAGELAPVQTAEH
-14 EQPTPRVT
+14 
-22 GNDFKPSL
+22 
-30 TMVVSQAHASE
+30 
-41 ALSPEQ
+41 
-47 QRLAEADQGQK
+47 QRLIEANGGLH
-58 PWRAWGPYLS
+58 PWRKWGPYLS

-80 PDGDAWE
+80 PDGNAWE
-87 SFSHDQARSRT
+87 SFSHDQARSRA

-116 CFALALWNGK
+116 CFAFALWNGK
-126 DPIIKERLFG
+126 DPILKERLFG

-172 NAFPYEDLVAV
+172 NAYPYNELVAT
-183 NKTRSRHESEYE
+183 NKARSRYEPEYE

-217 NPEDLL
+217 GPEDVL

-232 DQAASLAV
+232 NQTAKLAV

-246 RNSWEQ
+246 RNTWDQGNSP
-252 CDNAKPFIKVQ
+252 KPLIKSDSSQ
-263 PGESGAASIHATH
+263 SSQARLLATH
-276 PGLGDFALHCKDADE
+276 PDLGDFALHCNGADE
-291 LVFTDN
+291 LVFTEN
-297 ETNTEIIYDKP
+297 ETNTEVIFQQQ
-308 NQSPYTKCGI
+308 NRSPFTKCGI
-318 NRYIVHGEIAAV
+318 NRYVVQGDTAAV
-330 NPSQRGTKASA
+330 NPSQQGTKASA
-341 IHHLSIG
+341 IYNLSIG
-348 AHASS
+348 ANASS
-353 TIQLRLTKSTP
+353 TIKLRLTKSTL
-364 ESNNDSAF
+364 EVQDDAGYQ
-372 HDFDQ
+372 DFDQ
-377 ILDRRKQDCDD
+377 ILYRRKQDCDD
-388 YYAKVMPAG
+388 YYARVMPAG
-397 LSTEQKLVF
+397 FSAEQKLVF
-406 RQAVAGML
+406 RQAMAGML

-429 QRGIDPLGAVN
+429 KRGIDPLGFNNAK
-440 GQGFRNQQ
+440 GFRNQQ
-448 WHHMNNCDVISMPDK
+448 WHHMNNSDVISMPDK

-476 HSMAFS
+476 HATTFVF
-482 LVDPSFAKQQL
+482 VDPSFAKQQL

-526 TYLVYL
+526 TFNVYL
-532 TDASLH
+532 SDATLH
-538 GQADHQWL
+538 GKADHQWL
-546 KQSFHKLLIN
+546 KESFHKLLIN
-556 FTWWVNRKDADGNS
+556 FTWWLNRKDANGNN

-606 AFYAQTMVNIAVE
+606 ALFAQTMVQIAVE
-619 LARSDETYREYIAK
+619 LARKDETYREYPTKFMRQYLAIAN
-633 FIRHYLR
+633 
-640 IAHAMV
+640 AMV
-646 NRNASE
+646 NRNVSE
-652 SMWDEEEGFF
+652 SMWDEEDGFF

-676 KVRSMVGL
+676 KVRSMVGI

-690 HVFEQDVVEQF
+690 QVFEQDVMERLPELNDLLFGLRDKF
-701 PEIGDILQHMRDQY
+701 PDLR
-715 PGQHSSFH
+715 SSFH
-723 DIRLKGYANR
+723 DVRLKGYANR
-733 QMMSALDETNLRR
+733 HMMSALDETNLRR
-746 VLTIMLDPD
+746 VLKIMLDPD
-755 EFLSDHG
+755 EFLGDFG

-770 ERDPYR
+770 ESDPYR
-776 FVHNQQEYVVQYLPA
+776 FVHNQQEFVVQYLPA

-807 IWMPVNFAI
+807 IWMPVNVMI
-816 IRSLTVYYTYYGN
+816 VRSLVVYFCYYGK
-829 DFKVEFPTGSGQ
+829 DFKVEFPTGSGH

-849 ENLTHRIVSIFTRNT
+849 EHLAHRLVSIFTRNV
-864 EGLRPVFGSQ
+864 EGQRPVFGSQ
-874 QTFQGD
+874 QTFQND
-880 PHWKDHLLFYEYFHG
+880 PNWKDYLLFYEYFHG

-912 VLNLIHYF
+912 VVNLTHYF
-920 AANTQESRL
+920 AVNTQESLL
-929 ASGGNAGPMPHGWH
+929 ARGPTGPAPKVRQGE
-943 CVD
+943 D

>member
-1 MGSPPPTHWKWQP
+1 MSAGQLAPAQTP
-14 EQPTPRVT
+14 E
-22 GNDFKPSL
+22 
-30 TMVVSQAHASE
+30 H
-41 ALSPEQ
+41 
-47 QRLAEADQGQK
+47 QRLIEANAGFK
-58 PWRAWGPYLS
+58 PWRTWGPYLS

-80 PDGDAWE
+80 PDGNAWE
-87 SFSHDQARSRT
+87 SFSHDQARSRA

-126 DPIIKERLFG
+126 DPILKERLFG

-172 NAFPYEDLVAV
+172 NHFPYNDLVAT
-183 NKTRSRHESEYE
+183 NKARSRFEPEYE
-195 LIDTGIFDKN
+195 LIDTGIFEKN

-217 NPEDLL
+217 GPDDLL
-223 IQITVHNRS
+223 IQIRVHNRS
-232 DQAASLAV
+232 NQQASLTV
-240 LPTLWF
+240 LPTLWC
-246 RNSWEQ
+246 RNTWAQDGSV
-252 CDNAKPFIKVQ
+252 KPELKASLST
-263 PGESGAASIHATH
+263 SGGSCIQAWHSE
-276 PGLGDFALHCKDADE
+276 LGDFTLQCTGSDE
-291 LVFTDN
+291 LVFTEN
-297 ETNTEIIYDKP
+297 ETNTERLFQQP

-318 NRYIVHGEIAAV
+318 HRYLVDGEHKAV
-330 NPSQRGTKASA
+330 NPAQRGTKASA
-341 IHHLSIG
+341 IYNLSLA
-348 AHASS
+348 AHGST
-353 TIQLRLTKSTP
+353 TIQCRLSKSTV
-364 ESNNDSAF
+364 ESQDDSADQ
-372 HDFDQ
+372 DFDQ
-377 ILDRRKQDCDD
+377 ILNLRKQECDAF
-388 YYAKVMPAG
+388 YAHVMPAG
-397 LSTEQKLVF
+397 LNAERQLVF
-406 RQAVAGML
+406 RQAMAGML
-414 WSKQFYNYDIAPWLQ
+414 WSKQFYNYDIAPWLHE
-429 QRGIDPLGAVN
+429 RGIDPLAATN
-440 GQGFRNQQ
+440 AQGFRNQE

-476 HSMAFS
+476 HTMAFS

-498 SQYLHPNGQIPAYEW
+498 SRYLHPNGQIPAYEW

-526 TYLVYL
+526 TYYVYL
-532 TDASLH
+532 TGAGLH

-556 FTWWVNRKDADGNS
+556 FTWWVNRKDADGNN
-570 VFQGGF
+570 VYQGGF

-619 LARSDETYREYIAK
+619 LARSDETYREYPVK

-652 SMWDEEEGFF
+652 SMWDEEDGFF

-690 HVFEQDVVEQF
+690 QVFEQDVVEQF
-701 PEIGDILQHMRDQY
+701 PEIGDILQRMRVKY

-723 DIRLKGYANR
+723 DISLKGHANR

-746 VLTIMLDPD
+746 VLKIMLDPD
-755 EFLSDHG
+755 EFLSDYG

-770 ERDPYR
+770 ERNPYR

-816 IRSLTVYYTYYGN
+816 IRALVVYFTYYGN

-841 MANLYEIA
+841 LANLYEIA
-849 ENLTHRIVSIFTRNT
+849 ENLAHRLTSIFTRND

-874 QTFQGD
+874 QTFQSD
-880 PHWKDHLLFYEYFHG
+880 PNWKDNLLFYEYFHG

-912 VLNLIHYF
+912 VVNLIHYF

-929 ASGGNAGPMPHGWH
+929 ASGGNTGPVPVERHGGI
-943 CVD
+943 

>member
-1 MGSPPPTHWKWQP
+1 
-14 EQPTPRVT
+14 
-22 GNDFKPSL
+22 
-30 TMVVSQAHASE
+30 MVVSQAQASK
-41 ALSPEQ
+41 SPSAEH
-47 QRLAEADQGQK
+47 QRLVEADQGRK
-58 PWRAWGPYLS
+58 PWRTWGPYLS

-80 PDGDAWE
+80 PDGNAWE
-87 SFSHDQARSRT
+87 SFSHDQARSRA

-172 NAFPYEDLVAV
+172 NTFPYDDLVAV
-183 NKTRSRHESEYE
+183 NKSRSRHNQEFE
-195 LIDTGIFDKN
+195 LIDTGIFNSN
-205 EYCDV
+205 EYCDI

-217 NPEDLL
+217 DPGDLL

-232 DQAASLAV
+232 DQTARLKV

-246 RNSWEQ
+246 RNIWAQ
-252 CDNAKPFIKVQ
+252 AGNTKPLMKAQ
-263 PGESGAASIHATH
+263 LGESGVASIQAMH
-276 PGLGDFALHCKDADE
+276 PELGDFVLHCQEADE

-297 ETNTEIIYDKP
+297 ETNTQVIFGKP
-308 NQSPYTKCGI
+308 NQFPYTKCGI
-318 NRYIVHGEIAAV
+318 NRYLVNDDVTAV
-330 NPSQRGTKASA
+330 NPSQQGTKAAA
-341 IHHLSIG
+341 IYTLSIG
-348 AHASS
+348 ANASR
-353 TIQLRLTKSTP
+353 TIKLRLVKSTF
-364 ESNNDSAF
+364 ESQGDCA
-372 HDFDQ
+372 HLAFDQ
-377 ILDRRKQDCDD
+377 ILERRKQDCDD
-388 YYAKVMPAG
+388 YYTRVMPAG
-397 LSTEQKLVF
+397 FSAEQKLVF
-406 RQAVAGML
+406 RQAMAGML
-414 WSKQFYNYDIAPWLQ
+414 WSKQFYNYDITSWLQ
-429 QRGIDPLGAVN
+429 QRGIDPLGFN
-440 GQGFRNQQ
+440 EPQGFRNQQ

-476 HSMAFS
+476 HATTFAY
-482 LVDPSFAKQQL
+482 LDPSFAKRQL
-493 SLMLS
+493 GMMLS
-498 SQYLHPNGQIPAYEW
+498 GQYLHPNGQIPAYEW

-526 TYLVYL
+526 TFNVYL

-546 KQSFHKLLIN
+546 KESFHKLLIN
-556 FTWWVNRKDADGNS
+556 FTWWLNRKDANGNN

-592 MGGRLEQADGTAWM
+592 MGGSLEQADGTAWM
-606 AFYAQTMVNIAVE
+606 ALFAQTMVKIAVE
-619 LARSDETYREYIAK
+619 LAREDETYREYPAK
-633 FIRHYLR
+633 FMRHYLL
-640 IAHAMV
+640 IAHAMI
-646 NRNASE
+646 NQNASE
-652 SMWDEEEGFF
+652 SMWDEKDGFF

-684 IPLCAV
+684 IPVCAV
-690 HVFEQDVVEQF
+690 QVFEQDVME
-701 PEIGDILQHMRDQY
+701 QY
-715 PGQHSSFH
+715 PELSDLLPSFQDKFPDQHSSLH
-723 DIRLKGYANR
+723 DVRIKGYANR
-733 QMMSALDETNLRR
+733 HMMSALDETNFRR
-746 VLTIMLDPD
+746 VLKIMLDPD
-755 EFLSDHG
+755 EFLGDFG

-770 ERDPYR
+770 ERNPYR
-776 FVHNQQEYVVQYLPA
+776 FVHNQQEFIVKYLPA

-807 IWMPVNFAI
+807 IWMPVNFMI
-816 IRSLTVYYTYYGN
+816 LRSLIIYFCYYGT
-829 DFKVEFPTGSGQ
+829 DFKVEFPTGSGK

-849 ENLTHRIVSIFTRNT
+849 EQLAHRLVSIFTRND

-874 QTFQGD
+874 KTFQSD
-880 PHWKDHLLFYEYFHG
+880 PNWKDLLLFYEYFHG

-912 VLNLIHYF
+912 VVNLTHYF
-920 AANTQESRL
+920 AVNTQESLL
-929 ASGGNAGPMPHGWH
+929 ARGPTGPAPKGRHG
-943 CVD
+943 DD

>member
-1 MGSPPPTHWKWQP
+1 
-14 EQPTPRVT
+14 
-22 GNDFKPSL
+22 
-30 TMVVSQAHASE
+30 MVVSQAQSSE
-41 ALSPEQ
+41 APSPEH
-47 QRLAEADQGQK
+47 QRLAEADQDHK
-58 PWRAWGPYLS
+58 PWRTWGPYLS

-80 PDGDAWE
+80 PDGNAWE
-87 SFSHDQARSRT
+87 SFSHDQARSRA

-172 NAFPYEDLVAV
+172 NAYPYDDLVAT
-183 NKTRSRHESEYE
+183 NKARSRFEPEYE
-195 LIDTGIFDKN
+195 LIDTGIFEKN

-210 EVEYAKA
+210 EVEYAKTS
-217 NPEDLL
+217 PEDLL

-232 DQAASLAV
+232 NQTAKLAI

-246 RNSWEQ
+246 RNTWDQVSSP
-252 CDNAKPFIKVQ
+252 KPLIKTEPSQ
-263 PGESGAASIHATH
+263 SGQARLHATH
-276 PGLGDFALHCKDADE
+276 PDLGDFVLHCNGADE

-297 ETNTEIIYDKP
+297 ETNTEVIFQQP

-318 NRYIVHGEIAAV
+318 NRYVVHGETAAV
-330 NPSQRGTKASA
+330 NSSQQGTKASA
-341 IHHLSIG
+341 IYNLLIDANS
-348 AHASS
+348 SS
-353 TIQLRLTKSTP
+353 TIRLRLTKSTLT
-364 ESNNDSAF
+364 SQDYSAYQ
-372 HDFDQ
+372 DFDQ
-377 ILDRRKQDCDD
+377 NLDRRKQDCAD
-388 YYAKVMPAG
+388 YYARVMPAG
-397 LSTEQKLVF
+397 FSAEQKLVF
-406 RQAVAGML
+406 RQAMAGML
-414 WSKQFYNYDIAPWLQ
+414 WSKQFYNYDITPWLQ
-429 QRGIDPLGAVN
+429 QRGIDPLGFNN
-440 GQGFRNQQ
+440 GHGFRNQQ
-448 WHHMNNCDVISMPDK
+448 WHHMNNCDVISMPYK

-476 HSMAFS
+476 HTSTFAYI
-482 LVDPSFAKQQL
+482 DPSFAKRQL

-498 SQYLHPNGQIPAYEW
+498 SHYLHPNGQIPAYEW

-526 TYLVYL
+526 TFLVYL

-546 KQSFHKLLIN
+546 KESFHKLLVN
-556 FTWWVNRKDADGNS
+556 FTWWLNRKDANGNN

-606 AFYAQTMVNIAVE
+606 ALFAQSMVQISVE
-619 LARSDETYREYIAK
+619 LARKDDTYREFPVK
-633 FIRHYLR
+633 FMRHFLS

-652 SMWDEEEGFF
+652 SMWDEEDGFF
-662 YDVLRKSDGSSTRL
+662 YDVLRRSDGRSTRL

-690 HVFEQDVVEQF
+690 HLFEQDVLETF
-701 PEIGDILQHMRDQY
+701 PELGDLLPRLREKFPDH
-715 PGQHSSFH
+715 HSSFH
-723 DIRLKGYANR
+723 DVRLRGYGNR
-733 QMMSALDETNLRR
+733 HLMSALDEANLRR
-746 VLTIMLDPD
+746 VLAIMLDPD
-755 EFLSDHG
+755 EFLGDYG

-770 ERDPYR
+770 ESVPYR
-776 FVHNQQEYVVQYLPA
+776 FVHNQQEFVVKYLPA

-807 IWMPVNFAI
+807 VWMPVNVMI
-816 IRSLTVYYTYYGN
+816 IRSLIVYFCYYGP
-829 DFKVEFPTGSGQ
+829 DFKIEFPTGSGKL
-841 MANLYEIA
+841 ANLYEVA
-849 ENLTHRIVSIFTRNT
+849 ENLAHRLVSIFTRNAD
-864 EGLRPVFGSQ
+864 GLRPVFGSQ

-880 PHWKDHLLFYEYFHG
+880 PYWKDNLLFYEYFHG

-912 VLNLIHYF
+912 VVNLTHYF
-920 AANTQESRL
+920 SVNTQESLLARGPTNL
-929 ASGGNAGPMPHGWH
+929 ASHGRPG
-943 CVD
+943 VD

>member
-1 MGSPPPTHWKWQP
+1 MTTATGQSSPA
-14 EQPTPRVT
+14 
-22 GNDFKPSL
+22 L
-30 TMVVSQAHASE
+30 T
-41 ALSPEQ
+41 LEQ
-47 QRLAEADQGQK
+47 QRLLEADKGFK
-58 PWRAWGPYLS
+58 GWRKWGPYLS

-80 PDGDAWE
+80 PDGNAWE
-87 SFSHDQARSRT
+87 SFSHDQARSRA

-126 DPIIKERLFG
+126 DPILKERLFG

-172 NAFPYEDLVAV
+172 NAYPYDDLVAT
-183 NKTRSRHESEYE
+183 NRARSRQEPEYE
-195 LIDTGIFDKN
+195 LIDTGIFDQN

-217 NPEDLL
+217 DPEDLL
-223 IQITVHNRS
+223 IQIRVHNRS
-232 DQAASLAV
+232 DQTATLAV

-246 RNSWEQ
+246 RNTWDQGSSP
-252 CDNAKPFIKVQ
+252 KPLIKVQ
-263 PGESGAASIHATH
+263 PGEPGQAKLHATH
-276 PGLGDFALHCKDADE
+276 SELGDFALHCYGADE
-291 LVFTDN
+291 LVFTEN
-297 ETNTEIIYDKP
+297 ETNTELLFQRP
-308 NQSPYTKCGI
+308 NPSPYTKCGI
-318 NRYIVHGEIAAV
+318 NRYVVHGETAAV
-330 NPSQRGTKASA
+330 SPAQQGTKAAA
-341 IHHLSIG
+341 IYNLSI
-348 AHASS
+348 APKASS
-353 TIQLRLTKSTP
+353 TIQLRLTKATP
-364 ESNNDSAF
+364 ETQGAPSKQ
-372 HDFDQ
+372 DFDRV
-377 ILDRRKQDCDD
+377 LDQRKQDCEHF
-388 YYAKVMPAG
+388 YADVMPAG
-397 LSTEQKLVF
+397 LNAEQQLVF
-406 RQAVAGML
+406 RQAMAGML
-414 WSKQFYNYDIAPWLQ
+414 WSKQFYNYDITPWLQ
-429 QRGIDPLGAVN
+429 QRGIDPLSVDQAH
-440 GQGFRNQQ
+440 GFRNKQ

-476 HSMAFS
+476 HANTLVF
-482 LVDPSFAKQQL
+482 VDPSFAKQQL

-513 NFGDVNPPVHAWA
+513 NFSDVNPPVHAWA
-526 TYLVYL
+526 TYHTYL
-532 TDASLH
+532 TDRALS

-556 FTWWVNRKDADGNS
+556 FTWWLNRKDAQGNN

-584 FDRTESPE
+584 FDRTESAE
-592 MGGRLEQADGTAWM
+592 MGGSLEQADGTAWM
-606 AFYAQTMVNIAVE
+606 AFYAQTMAQIAIE
-619 LARSDETYREYIAK
+619 LAKKDDTYSEYPTKFVRHFLAIAT
-633 FIRHYLR
+633 
-640 IAHAMV
+640 AMT
-646 NRNASE
+646 NRNASA
-652 SMWDEEEGFF
+652 SMWDEEDGFF
-662 YDVLRKSDGSSTRL
+662 YDVFRKNDGSSTRL

-690 HVFEQDVVEQF
+690 QVFEPDVMKQYKLDDLLHRLRNKY
-701 PEIGDILQHMRDQY
+701 PDQRE
-715 PGQHSSFH
+715 SFH
-723 DIRLKGYANR
+723 DMRFQGHAGR
-733 QMMSALDETNLRR
+733 HMMSALDETNLRR
-746 VLTIMLDPD
+746 VLKIMLDPE

-770 ERDPYR
+770 ERDPFR

-807 IWMPVNFAI
+807 IWMPVNVTI
-816 IRSLTVYYTYYGN
+816 IRALNIYFTYYGN

-841 MANLYEIA
+841 MMNLYEIS
-849 ENLTHRIVSIFTRNT
+849 EQLSHRLASIFVRNT
-864 EGLRPVFGSQ
+864 EGRRPVFGSQ
-874 QTFQGD
+874 QTFQND

-912 VLNLIHYF
+912 VVNLIHFF
-920 AANTQESRL
+920 ASNTQEDLL
-929 ASGGNAGPMPHGWH
+929 ARGAIGSMPDRYPSGR
-943 CVD
+943 

>member
-1 MGSPPPTHWKWQP
+1 
-14 EQPTPRVT
+14 
-22 GNDFKPSL
+22 
-30 TMVVSQAHASE
+30 MVVSQAQSAE
-41 ALSPEQ
+41 APSTEH
-47 QRLAEADQGQK
+47 QRLAEADQGHK
-58 PWRAWGPYLS
+58 PWRTWGPYLS

-80 PDGDAWE
+80 PDGNAWE
-87 SFSHDQARSRT
+87 SFSHDQARSRA

-103 DGLAGISDDRQLL
+103 DGLAGISDDHQLL

-172 NAFPYEDLVAV
+172 NAFPYEELVAV
-183 NKTRSRHESEYE
+183 NKARSRQEPEYE

-205 EYCDV
+205 EYCDI
-210 EVEYAKA
+210 EVEYTKA
-217 NPEDLL
+217 DPEDLL
-223 IQITVHNRS
+223 IQVTVHNRS
-232 DQAASLAV
+232 DQPAKLAA

-246 RNSWEQ
+246 RNTWDQ
-252 CDNAKPFIKVQ
+252 GGGPKPLIKAQ
-263 PGESGAASIHATH
+263 LGESGAASLHASH
-276 PGLGDFALHCKDADE
+276 PDLGDFVLHCKEADE

-297 ETNTEIIYDKP
+297 ETNTEVVFQQP

-318 NRYIVHGEIAAV
+318 NRYLTHGEKAAV
-330 NPSQRGTKASA
+330 NLSKQGTKASA
-341 IHHLSIG
+341 IYNLSIG
-348 AHASS
+348 ANASS
-353 TIQLRLTKSTP
+353 TIQLRLTRSTP
-364 ESNNDSAF
+364 KSQDDSAYQS
-372 HDFDQ
+372 FDQ
-377 ILDRRKQDCDD
+377 ILERRKQDCDD
-388 YYAKVMPAG
+388 YYARVMPAG
-397 LSTEQKLVF
+397 FSAEQKLLF
-406 RQAVAGML
+406 RQAMAGML
-414 WSKQFYNYDIAPWLQ
+414 WSKQFYNYDITPWLQ
-429 QRGIDPLGAVN
+429 QRGVDPLGTDKA
-440 GQGFRNQQ
+440 QGFRNQQ

-463 WEYPWYAAWDLAF
+463 WEYPWFAAWDLAF
-476 HSMAFS
+476 HASTFAYI
-482 LVDPSFAKQQL
+482 DPSFAKRQL

-498 SQYLHPNGQIPAYEW
+498 SQYIHPNGQIPAYEW
-513 NFGDVNPPVHAWA
+513 NFSDVNPPVHAWA
-526 TYLVYL
+526 TFLVHL

-546 KQSFHKLLIN
+546 KESFHKLLIN
-556 FTWWVNRKDADGNS
+556 FTWWLNRKDANGNN

-606 AFYAQTMVNIAVE
+606 ALFAQSMVQISVE
-619 LARSDETYREYIAK
+619 LAQTDETYREYPAK
-633 FIRHYLR
+633 FMRHFLS

-652 SMWDEEEGFF
+652 SMWDEEDGFF

-690 HVFEQDVVEQF
+690 HSFEQNVLETIPELGELLPRLQEKF
-701 PEIGDILQHMRDQY
+701 PDH
-715 PGQHSSFH
+715 HSSFH
-723 DIRLKGYANR
+723 DVRLRGYGNR
-733 QMMSALDETNLRR
+733 HLMSALNETNLRS
-746 VLTIMLDPD
+746 VLKIMLDPD
-755 EFLSDHG
+755 EFLGDYG

-770 ERDPYR
+770 ESEPYR
-776 FVHNQQEYVVQYLPA
+776 FVHNQQEFVVQYLPA

-807 IWMPVNFAI
+807 IWMPVNVMI
-816 IRSLTVYYTYYGN
+816 IRSLIVYFCYYGK
-829 DFKVEFPTGSGQ
+829 DFKVEFPTGSGKL
-841 MANLYEIA
+841 ANLYEVA
-849 ENLTHRIVSIFTRNT
+849 EQLAHRLVSIFTRNA

-874 QTFQGD
+874 QTFQND
-880 PHWKDHLLFYEYFHG
+880 PNWKDYLLFYEYFHG

-912 VLNLIHYF
+912 VINLNHYF
-920 AANTQESRL
+920 SVNTQESL
-929 ASGGNAGPMPHGWH
+929 LELGPRNLVPHGQH
-943 CVD
+943 GND

>member
-1 MGSPPPTHWKWQP
+1 
-14 EQPTPRVT
+14 
-22 GNDFKPSL
+22 
-30 TMVVSQAHASE
+30 
-41 ALSPEQ
+41 
-47 QRLAEADQGQK
+47 
-58 PWRAWGPYLS
+58 
-68 ERQWGTVREDDS
+68 
-80 PDGDAWE
+80 
-87 SFSHDQARSRT
+87 
-98 YQWGE
+98 
-103 DGLAGISDDRQLL
+103 
-116 CFALALWNGK
+116 
-126 DPIIKERLFG
+126 
-136 LTNSEG
+136 
-142 NHGED
+142 
-147 VKEYY
+147 
-152 YYLDST
+152 
-158 PTHSYMRYLYKYPL
+158 
-172 NAFPYEDLVAV
+172 
-183 NKTRSRHESEYE
+183 
-195 LIDTGIFDKN
+195 
-205 EYCDV
+205 
-210 EVEYAKA
+210 
-217 NPEDLL
+217 
-223 IQITVHNRS
+223 
-232 DQAASLAV
+232 
-240 LPTLWF
+240 
-246 RNSWEQ
+246 
-252 CDNAKPFIKVQ
+252 
-263 PGESGAASIHATH
+263 
-276 PGLGDFALHCKDADE
+276 
-291 LVFTDN
+291 
-297 ETNTEIIYDKP
+297 
-308 NQSPYTKCGI
+308 
-318 NRYIVHGEIAAV
+318 
-330 NPSQRGTKASA
+330 
-341 IHHLSIG
+341 
-348 AHASS
+348 
-353 TIQLRLTKSTP
+353 
-364 ESNNDSAF
+364 
-372 HDFDQ
+372 
-377 ILDRRKQDCDD
+377 
-388 YYAKVMPAG
+388 
-397 LSTEQKLVF
+397 
-406 RQAVAGML
+406 
-414 WSKQFYNYDIAPWLQ
+414 
-429 QRGIDPLGAVN
+429 
-440 GQGFRNQQ
+440 
-448 WHHMNNCDVISMPDK
+448 
-463 WEYPWYAAWDLAF
+463 
-476 HSMAFS
+476 MAFS

-498 SQYLHPNGQIPAYEW
+498 SRYLHPNGQIPAYEW

-532 TDASLH
+532 TGAGLH

-570 VFQGGF
+570 VYQGGF

-619 LARSDETYREYIAK
+619 LAQSDETYREYPVK

-652 SMWDEEEGFF
+652 SMWDEEDGFF

-690 HVFEQDVVEQF
+690 QVFEQDVVEQF
-701 PEIGDILQHMRDQY
+701 PEIGDILQRMRHKY
-715 PGQHSSFH
+715 PDQHSSFH
-723 DIRLKGYANR
+723 DISLKGYANR
-733 QMMSALDETNLRR
+733 RMMSALDETNLRR

-755 EFLSDHG
+755 EFLSDYG

-816 IRSLTVYYTYYGN
+816 IRALVVYFTYYGN

-841 MANLYEIA
+841 LANLYEIA
-849 ENLTHRIVSIFTRNT
+849 ENLAHRLASIFTRNA

-874 QTFQGD
+874 QTFQND

-912 VLNLIHYF
+912 VVNLIHYF

-929 ASGGNAGPMPHGWH
+929 ASGGNTGVVPH
-943 CVD
+943 VPTASAE

>member
-1 MGSPPPTHWKWQP
+1 
-14 EQPTPRVT
+14 
-22 GNDFKPSL
+22 
-30 TMVVSQAHASE
+30 MVVSQAQSAE
-41 ALSPEQ
+41 APSPEH
-47 QRLAEADQGQK
+47 QRLAEADQGHK
-58 PWRAWGPYLS
+58 PWRTWGPYLS

-80 PDGDAWE
+80 PDGNAWE
-87 SFSHDQARSRT
+87 SFSHDQARSRA

-103 DGLAGISDDRQLL
+103 DGLAGISDDHQLL

-172 NAFPYEDLVAV
+172 NAFPYEELVAV
-183 NKTRSRHESEYE
+183 NDARSRQEPEYE

-205 EYCDV
+205 EYCDI

-217 NPEDLL
+217 DPEDLL
-223 IQITVHNRS
+223 IQVTVHNRS
-232 DQAASLAV
+232 DQPAKLAA
-240 LPTLWF
+240 LPTLWL
-246 RNSWEQ
+246 RNTWDQ
-252 CDNAKPFIKVQ
+252 GGGPKPLIKAQ
-263 PGESGAASIHATH
+263 LGESGAASLHASH
-276 PGLGDFALHCKDADE
+276 PDLGDFVLHCKEADE
-291 LVFTDN
+291 LVFTNN
-297 ETNTEIIYDKP
+297 ETNTEVVFQQP

-318 NRYIVHGEIAAV
+318 NRYLTHGEKAAV
-330 NPSQRGTKASA
+330 NPSKQGTKASA
-341 IHHLSIG
+341 IYNLSIG
-348 AHASS
+348 ANASS
-353 TIQLRLTKSTP
+353 TIQLRLTRSTP
-364 ESNNDSAF
+364 KSQDDSAYQG
-372 HDFDQ
+372 FDQ
-377 ILDRRKQDCDD
+377 ILERRKQDCDD
-388 YYAKVMPAG
+388 YYARVMPAG
-397 LSTEQKLVF
+397 FSAEQKLLF
-406 RQAVAGML
+406 RQAMAGML
-414 WSKQFYNYDIAPWLQ
+414 WSKQFYNYDITPWLQ
-429 QRGIDPLGAVN
+429 QRGVDPLGTDKA
-440 GQGFRNQQ
+440 QGFRNQQ

-463 WEYPWYAAWDLAF
+463 WEYPWFAAWDLAF
-476 HSMAFS
+476 HASTFAYI
-482 LVDPSFAKQQL
+482 DPSFAKRQL

-513 NFGDVNPPVHAWA
+513 NFSDVNPPVHAWA
-526 TYLVYL
+526 TFLVYL

-546 KQSFHKLLIN
+546 KESFHKLLIN
-556 FTWWVNRKDADGNS
+556 FTWWLNRKDANGNN

-606 AFYAQTMVNIAVE
+606 ALFAQTMVQISVE
-619 LARSDETYREYIAK
+619 LAQRDETYREYPAK
-633 FIRHYLR
+633 FMRHFLS

-652 SMWDEEEGFF
+652 SMWDEEDGFF

-690 HVFEQDVVEQF
+690 HSFEQDVLETIPELGELLPRLQEKF
-701 PEIGDILQHMRDQY
+701 PDH
-715 PGQHSSFH
+715 HSSFH
-723 DIRLKGYANR
+723 DVRLRGYGNR
-733 QMMSALDETNLRR
+733 HLMSALDETNLRR
-746 VLTIMLDPD
+746 VLKIMLDPD
-755 EFLSDHG
+755 EFLGDYG

-770 ERDPYR
+770 ESEPYR
-776 FVHNQQEYVVQYLPA
+776 FVHNQQEFVVQYLPA

-807 IWMPVNFAI
+807 IWMPVNVMI
-816 IRSLTVYYTYYGN
+816 IRSLIVYFCYYGK
-829 DFKVEFPTGSGQ
+829 DFKVEFPTGSGKL
-841 MANLYEIA
+841 ANLYEVA
-849 ENLTHRIVSIFTRNT
+849 EQLAHRLVSIFTRNA

-874 QTFQGD
+874 QTFQND
-880 PHWKDHLLFYEYFHG
+880 PNWKDYLLFYEYFHG

-912 VLNLIHYF
+912 VINLNHYF
-920 AANTQESRL
+920 SVNTQESL
-929 ASGGNAGPMPHGWH
+929 LELGPRNLVPHGQH
-943 CVD
+943 GDD

>member
-1 MGSPPPTHWKWQP
+1 MA
-14 EQPTPRVT
+14 E
-22 GNDFKPSL
+22 
-30 TMVVSQAHASE
+30 SQARPST
-41 ALSPEQ
+41 ALSPEH
-47 QRLAEADQGQK
+47 QRLADADQGQQ
-58 PWRAWGPYLS
+58 PWRRWGPYLS

-80 PDGDAWE
+80 PDGNAWE
-87 SFSHDQARSRT
+87 SFSHDQARSRA

-103 DGLAGISDDRQLL
+103 DGLAGISDDHQLL

-172 NAFPYEDLVAV
+172 NAYPYDDLVAT
-183 NKTRSRHESEYE
+183 NKARTRYDQEYE
-195 LIDTGIFDKN
+195 LVDTGIFDKN

-210 EVEYAKA
+210 EVQYAKA
-217 NPEDLL
+217 DPEDLL

-232 DQAASLAV
+232 DQEAKLAV

-246 RNSWEQ
+246 RNTWADGSSP
-252 CDNAKPFIKVQ
+252 KPLISRRSSAA
-263 PGESGAASIHATH
+263 GTASI
-276 PGLGDFALHCKDADE
+276 GALHPELGAFTLTCNGADE

-297 ETNTEIIYDKP
+297 ETNTEFLFQQP

-318 NRYIVHGEIAAV
+318 NRYVVHGETAAV
-330 NPSQRGTKASA
+330 NPAQQGTKASA
-341 IHHLSIG
+341 IYNLSIG

-353 TIQLRLTKSTP
+353 TIKLRLTKGVVETRADLA
-364 ESNNDSAF
+364 DS
-372 HDFDQ
+372 DFDQ
-377 ILDRRKQDCDD
+377 VLDRRQQDCDD
-388 YYAKVMPAG
+388 FYADAMPAE
-397 LSTEQKLVF
+397 LSAEQKLVF
-406 RQAVAGML
+406 RQAMAGML
-414 WSKQFYNYDIAPWLQ
+414 WSKQFYNYDISPWLQ
-429 QRGIDPLGAVN
+429 QRGIDPLGKKN
-440 GQGFRNQQ
+440 NQSFRNQQ

-476 HSMAFS
+476 HTTTFAC
-482 LVDPSFAKQQL
+482 VDPSFAKQQL

-526 TYLVYL
+526 TYSVYL
-532 TDASLH
+532 IDQMVH
-538 GQADHQWL
+538 GKSDHQWL
-546 KQSFHKLLIN
+546 KQIFHKLLIN
-556 FTWWVNRKDADGNS
+556 FTWWLNRKDIDGNN

-606 AFYAQTMVNIAVE
+606 AFYAQTMVQIAVE
-619 LARSDETYREYIAK
+619 LAQKDETYREYPAK
-633 FIRHYLR
+633 FMRQFLS
-640 IAHAMV
+640 IAYAMI

-652 SMWDEEEGFF
+652 SMWDEEDGFF
-662 YDVLRKSDGSSTRL
+662 YDVLRKNDGSSTRL

-690 HVFEQDVVEQF
+690 QVFEKDV
-701 PEIGDILQHMRDQY
+701 IDQY
-715 PGQHSSFH
+715 DLANILHQLQAKYPAQHSSFH
-723 DIRLKGYANR
+723 DTRLEGHAR
-733 QMMSALDETNLRR
+733 RHMMSALDENNLQR
-746 VLTIMLDPD
+746 VLKIMLDPD
-755 EFLSDHG
+755 EFLGDYG

-770 ERDPYR
+770 EHEPYR

-807 IWMPVNFAI
+807 IWMPVNFMI
-816 IRSLTVYYTYYGN
+816 IRALIVYFSYYGN
-829 DFKVEFPTGSGQ
+829 NFKVEYPTGSGQ
-841 MANLYEIA
+841 MANLYEVA
-849 ENLTHRIVSIFTRNT
+849 ENLAQRLTSIFTRNA

-874 QTFQGD
+874 QTFQSD
-880 PHWKDHLLFYEYFHG
+880 PNWKDYLLFYEYFHG

-912 VLNLIHYF
+912 ACNLIYF
-920 AANTQESRL
+920 FSSMTQERL
-929 ASGGNAGPMPHGWH
+929 LAGGPKGFAVHANQGVH
-943 CVD
+943 

>member
-1 MGSPPPTHWKWQP
+1 
-14 EQPTPRVT
+14 
-22 GNDFKPSL
+22 
-30 TMVVSQAHASE
+30 MVVSQAQSSE
-41 ALSPEQ
+41 APSPEH

-58 PWRAWGPYLS
+58 PWRTWGPYLS

-80 PDGDAWE
+80 PDGNAWE
-87 SFSHDQARSRT
+87 SFSHDQARSRA

-183 NKTRSRHESEYE
+183 NKARSRQEPEYE

-205 EYCDV
+205 EYCDI

-217 NPEDLL
+217 DPEDLL

-232 DQAASLAV
+232 DQPASLAV

-246 RNSWEQ
+246 RNAWDQVSGPKPLIK
-252 CDNAKPFIKVQ
+252 AK
-263 PGESGAASIHATH
+263 PGESGAASLHATH
-276 PGLGDFALHCKDADE
+276 PDLGDFVLYCQDADE

-341 IHHLSIG
+341 VHNLSIG

-353 TIQLRLTKSTP
+353 TIQLRLIKSTP
-364 ESNNDSAF
+364 ESNNDSAY

-377 ILDRRKQDCDD
+377 IFHCRKQDCDD
-388 YYAKVMPAG
+388 YYARVMPAG

-414 WSKQFYNYDIAPWLQ
+414 WSKQFYNYDIMPWLQ
-429 QRGIDPLGAVN
+429 QRGINPLGAMN

-448 WHHMNNCDVISMPDK
+448 WYHMNNCDVISMPDK

-476 HSMAFS
+476 HAMAFS

-498 SQYLHPNGQIPAYEW
+498 GRYLHPNGQIPAYEW

-538 GQADHQWL
+538 GQSDHQWL

-556 FTWWVNRKDADGNS
+556 FTWWVNRKDVDGNS
-570 VFQGGF
+570 VYQGGF

-584 FDRTESPE
+584 FDRTESTE

-633 FIRHYLR
+633 FIRHFLR
-640 IAHAMV
+640 IAHAMI

-652 SMWDEEEGFF
+652 SMWDEEDGFF

-701 PEIGDILQHMRDQY
+701 PEIGDILQRMRDRFPDQ
-715 PGQHSSFH
+715 QSSFH
-723 DIRLKGYANR
+723 DIKLKGYANR
-733 QMMSALDETNLRR
+733 QMMSALDEINLRR
-746 VLTIMLDPD
+746 VLAIMLDPD

-849 ENLTHRIVSIFTRNT
+849 EHLAHRLVSIFTPNA

-874 QTFQGD
+874 QTFQND
-880 PHWKDHLLFYEYFHG
+880 PNWKDYLLFYEYFHG

-912 VLNLIHYF
+912 VFNLIHYF
-920 AANTQESRL
+920 AANNQEIRL
-929 ASGGNAGPMPHGWH
+929 ASGGNTGPVPHVHQG
-943 CVD
+943 DR

>member
-1 MGSPPPTHWKWQP
+1 
-14 EQPTPRVT
+14 
-22 GNDFKPSL
+22 
-30 TMVVSQAHASE
+30 MVVSQAQSSE
-41 ALSPEQ
+41 ALSPEH

-58 PWRAWGPYLS
+58 PWRTWGPYLS

-80 PDGDAWE
+80 PDGNAWE
-87 SFSHDQARSRT
+87 SFSHDQARSRA
-98 YQWGE
+98 YHWGE

-172 NAFPYEDLVAV
+172 NAYPYGELVAT
-183 NKTRSRHESEYE
+183 NKSRSRLESEYE
-195 LIDTGIFDKN
+195 LIDTGVFDNN
-205 EYCDV
+205 EYCDI

-252 CDNAKPFIKVQ
+252 GDNAKPFIKVQ
-263 PGESGAASIHATH
+263 LGKSGAASLHATH
-276 PGLGDFALHCKDADE
+276 PDLGDFALHCKDADE

-318 NRYIVHGEIAAV
+318 NRYIVHSETAAV
-330 NPSQRGTKASA
+330 NPSQQGTKASA

-348 AHASS
+348 ANASY
-353 TIQLRLTKSTP
+353 TIQLRLIKSTP
-364 ESNNDSAF
+364 ETQNDSAF
-372 HDFDQ
+372 YDFDQ

-388 YYAKVMPAG
+388 YYARVMPAG
-397 LSTEQKLVF
+397 FSTEQKLVF

-429 QRGIDPLGAVN
+429 QRGVNPLGAMN

-476 HSMAFS
+476 HAMGFS

-498 SQYLHPNGQIPAYEW
+498 SRYLHPNGQIPAYEW

-532 TDASLH
+532 TDAGLH
-538 GQADHQWL
+538 GQPDHQWL

-584 FDRTESPE
+584 FDRTESAE

-606 AFYAQTMVNIAVE
+606 AFYAQSMVNIAVE
-619 LARSDETYREYIAK
+619 LARSDETYREYAAK
-633 FIRHYLR
+633 FMRHFLR

-715 PGQHSSFH
+715 PDQQSSFH

-746 VLTIMLDPD
+746 VLKIMLDPD
-755 EFLSDHG
+755 EFLSNHG

-770 ERDPYR
+770 ERAPYR

-849 ENLTHRIVSIFTRNT
+849 ENLAHRLVSIFTRNT
-864 EGLRPVFGSQ
+864 EGRRPVFGSQ

-920 AANTQESRL
+920 ATNTQESRL
-929 ASGGNAGPMPHGWH
+929 ASGGNTGLATNNVRYGDNCGSGARR
-943 CVD
+943 

>member
-1 MGSPPPTHWKWQP
+1 MA
-14 EQPTPRVT
+14 
-22 GNDFKPSL
+22 
-30 TMVVSQAHASE
+30 VSQAQSSQAN
-41 ALSPEQ
+41 SPEHE
-47 QRLAEADQGQK
+47 RLAEADQGQK
-58 PWRAWGPYLS
+58 PWRRWGPYLS

-80 PDGDAWE
+80 PDGNAWE
-87 SFSHDQARSRT
+87 SFSHDQARSRA

-116 CFALALWNGK
+116 CFALALWNGN
-126 DPIIKERLFG
+126 DPILKERLFG

-172 NAFPYEDLVAV
+172 NAYPYNELVIT
-183 NKTRSRHESEYE
+183 NKARSRYEQEYE

-232 DQAASLAV
+232 DQPAKLAV

-246 RNSWEQ
+246 RNTWDQGSSP
-252 CDNAKPFIKVQ
+252 KPLLKGNPI
-263 PGESGAASIHATH
+263 ASDIARIDATH
-276 PGLGDFALHCKDADE
+276 PVLGEFKLTCQGADE
-291 LVFTDN
+291 LVFTEN
-297 ETNTEIIYDKP
+297 ETNTEVIFQQP

-318 NRYIVHGEIAAV
+318 NRYLVHGETAAV
-330 NPSQRGTKASA
+330 NPSQQGTKAAA
-341 IHHLSIG
+341 IYNLSIG
-348 AHASS
+348 AHAST
-353 TIQLRLTKSTP
+353 TIRLRLTKSTVA
-364 ESNNDSAF
+364 SQNDSADQ
-372 HDFDQ
+372 DFDQ
-377 ILDRRKQDCDD
+377 ILNRRKQDCNDF
-388 YYAKVMPAG
+388 YAKVMPAG

-406 RQAVAGML
+406 RQAIAGML

-429 QRGIDPLGAVN
+429 QRGIDPLGAMN

-463 WEYPWYAAWDLAF
+463 WEYPWYAAWDLGF
-476 HSMAFS
+476 HTAT
-482 LVDPSFAKQQL
+482 LAHVDPSFAKRQL

-498 SQYLHPNGQIPAYEW
+498 GNYLHPNGQIPAYEW

-526 TYLVYL
+526 TVLVYQ
-532 TDASLH
+532 TDAALH
-538 GQADHQWL
+538 GQSDLQWL

-556 FTWWVNRKDADGNS
+556 FTWWLNRKDIDGNN

-584 FDRTESPE
+584 FDRTESPA
-592 MGGRLEQADGTAWM
+592 MGGRLEQSDGTAWM
-606 AFYAQTMVNIAVE
+606 AFYSQTMLRIAVE
-619 LARSDETYREYIAK
+619 LARHDETYRDYPAK
-633 FIRHYLR
+633 FMRHFLS

-652 SMWDEEEGFF
+652 SMWDQEDGFF
-662 YDVLRKSDGSSTRL
+662 YDVFRKGDGNSARL
-676 KVRSMVGL
+676 KVRSVVGL

-690 HVFEQDVVEQF
+690 DVFEQDVIQQF
-701 PEIGDILQHMRDQY
+701 PELGDTLQRLQHKY
-715 PGQHSSFH
+715 PELRCSFH
-723 DIRLKGYANR
+723 DVKLKGYANR
-733 QMMSALDETNLRR
+733 HMMSALDESNLRR

-755 EFLSDHG
+755 EFLGDYG

-770 ERDPYR
+770 EREPFH
-776 FVHNQQEYVVQYLPA
+776 FVHNQEEFIVKYLPA

-807 IWMPVNFAI
+807 IWMPVNLMI
-816 IRSLTVYYTYYGN
+816 IRALIVYFTYYGN
-829 DFKVEFPTGSGQ
+829 DFKIEFPTGSGQ
-841 MANLYEIA
+841 MANLYEVA
-849 ENLTHRIVSIFTRNT
+849 EQLAQRLVSIFTRNA
-864 EGLRPVFGSQ
+864 EGARAVFGSQ
-874 QTFQGD
+874 QTFQSD
-880 PHWKDHLLFYEYFHG
+880 NNWKDYLLFYEYFHG

-912 VLNLIHYF
+912 VVNLIHFF
-920 AANTQESRL
+920 ATHTQEAFL
-929 ASGGNAGPMPHGWH
+929 ISGPTGPFPHSHPG
-943 CVD
+943 DT

>member
-1 MGSPPPTHWKWQP
+1 
-14 EQPTPRVT
+14 
-22 GNDFKPSL
+22 
-30 TMVVSQAHASE
+30 MVVVSRAQSSE
-41 ALSPEQ
+41 AASSEH

-58 PWRAWGPYLS
+58 PWRTWGPYLS
-68 ERQWGTVREDDS
+68 ERQWGTVREDES
-80 PDGDAWE
+80 PHGDAWE
-87 SFSHDQARSRT
+87 SFSHDQARSRA

-103 DGLAGISDDRQLL
+103 DGLAGISDDHQLL

-183 NKTRSRHESEYE
+183 NKARSRHEPEYE
-195 LIDTGIFDKN
+195 LIDTGIFDN
-205 EYCDV
+205 NAYCDI

-217 NPEDLL
+217 DPEDLL

-232 DQAASLAV
+232 DQPASLDV

-246 RNSWEQ
+246 RNTWDQGSGP
-252 CDNAKPFIKVQ
+252 KPLIKAQ
-263 PGESGAASIHATH
+263 PGESGAASIHASH
-276 PGLGDFALHCKDADE
+276 PDLGDFVLHCQGADE

-308 NQSPYTKCGI
+308 NQSTYTKCGI
-318 NRYIVHGEIAAV
+318 NRYIVHSETAAV
-330 NPSQRGTKASA
+330 NPSQQGTKASA
-341 IHHLSIG
+341 VHNLSLG

-353 TIQLRLTKSTP
+353 TIQLRLIKSTP
-364 ESNNDSAF
+364 DTQNDSAY

-377 ILDRRKQDCDD
+377 ILDRRRQDCDD
-388 YYAKVMPAG
+388 YYARVMPAG
-397 LSTEQKLVF
+397 FSAEQKLVF
-406 RQAVAGML
+406 RQAMAGML
-414 WSKQFYNYDIAPWLQ
+414 WSKQFYNYDITPWLQ
-429 QRGIDPLGAVN
+429 QRGVDPLGTDKA
-440 GQGFRNQQ
+440 QGFRNQQ

-463 WEYPWYAAWDLAF
+463 WEYPWFAAWDLAF
-476 HSMAFS
+476 HASTFAYI
-482 LVDPSFAKQQL
+482 DPSFAKRQL

-526 TYLVYL
+526 TFLVYL

-546 KQSFHKLLIN
+546 KESFHKLLIN
-556 FTWWVNRKDADGNS
+556 FTWWLNRKDANGNN

-606 AFYAQTMVNIAVE
+606 ALFAQSMVQISVE
-619 LARSDETYREYIAK
+619 LAQKDETYREYPAK
-633 FIRHYLR
+633 FMRHFLS

-652 SMWDEEEGFF
+652 SMWDEEDGFF

-684 IPLCAV
+684 IPFCAV
-690 HVFEQDVVEQF
+690 HSFEQDVLKTIPELGELLPRLKENF
-701 PEIGDILQHMRDQY
+701 PD
-715 PGQHSSFH
+715 QHSSFH
-723 DIRLKGYANR
+723 DVRLRGYDNR
-733 QMMSALDETNLRR
+733 HLMSALDETNLRR
-746 VLTIMLDPD
+746 VLKIMLDPD
-755 EFLSDHG
+755 EFLGDYG

-770 ERDPYR
+770 ESEPYR
-776 FVHNQQEYVVQYLPA
+776 FVHNQQEFVVQYLPA

-807 IWMPVNFAI
+807 IWMPVNVMI
-816 IRSLTVYYTYYGN
+816 IRSLIVYFCYYGK
-829 DFKVEFPTGSGQ
+829 DFKVEFPTGSGKL
-841 MANLYEIA
+841 ANLYEVA
-849 ENLTHRIVSIFTRNT
+849 ENLAHRLVSIFTRNN

-874 QTFQGD
+874 QTFQND
-880 PHWKDHLLFYEYFHG
+880 PNWKDYLLFYEYFHG

-912 VLNLIHYF
+912 VINLNQYF
-920 AANTQESRL
+920 SVNTQESLLERGPRNL
-929 ASGGNAGPMPHGWH
+929 APHGRH
-943 CVD
+943 GED

>member
-1 MGSPPPTHWKWQP
+1 MP
-14 EQPTPRVT
+14 
-22 GNDFKPSL
+22 
-30 TMVVSQAHASE
+30 VSQAQVSTAH
-41 ALSPEQ
+41 SPEH
-47 QRLAEADQGQK
+47 QRLAEADQGHK
-58 PWRAWGPYLS
+58 PWRTWGPYLS

-80 PDGDAWE
+80 PDGNAWE
-87 SFSHDQARSRT
+87 SFSHDQARSRA

-126 DPIIKERLFG
+126 DPILKERLFG

-172 NAFPYEDLVAV
+172 NAFPYNDLVAT
-183 NKTRSRHESEYE
+183 NKARSRHEPEYE

-205 EYCDV
+205 EYFDI

-217 NPEDLL
+217 DPEDLL
-223 IQITVHNRS
+223 IQIRVHNRS
-232 DQAASLAV
+232 DQQASLTI
-240 LPTLWF
+240 LPTLWC
-246 RNSWEQ
+246 RNTWGQEGR
-252 CDNAKPFIKVQ
+252 AKPELKAS
-263 PGESGAASIHATH
+263 PNTSGAASIQALH
-276 PGLGDFALHCKDADE
+276 PELGDFTLQCNGADE

-297 ETNTEIIYDKP
+297 ETNTERLFQQP
-308 NQSPYTKCGI
+308 NQSHYTKCGI
-318 NRYIVHGEIAAV
+318 NRYLVHGETGAV
-330 NPSQRGTKASA
+330 NPSKQGTKASA
-341 IHHLSIG
+341 IYNLSIG
-348 AHASS
+348 ACAST

-364 ESNNDSAF
+364 ETLAEPAD

-377 ILDRRKQDCDD
+377 ILEHRKQDCDD
-388 YYAKVMPAG
+388 FYACVMPAG
-397 LSTEQKLVF
+397 LNAEQQLVF

-429 QRGIDPLGAVN
+429 QRGIDPLGSN
-440 GQGFRNQQ
+440 NDQGFRNQQ

-476 HSMAFS
+476 HAMAFS

-498 SQYLHPNGQIPAYEW
+498 SRYLHPNGQIPAYEW

-532 TDASLH
+532 TDAGRH
-538 GQADHQWL
+538 GHPDHQWL

-592 MGGRLEQADGTAWM
+592 MGGHLEQADGTAWM

-619 LARSDETYREYIAK
+619 LARSDETYREYPSK

-640 IAHAMV
+640 IANAMV

-690 HVFEQDVVEQF
+690 QVFEQDVVEQF
-701 PEIGDILQHMRDQY
+701 PEIGDILQRMRDKY
-715 PGQHSSFH
+715 PDQRSSFH
-723 DIRLKGYANR
+723 DIRIKGYANR

-746 VLTIMLDPD
+746 VLKIMLDPD
-755 EFLSDHG
+755 EFLGDYG

-770 ERDPYR
+770 EGEPYR
-776 FVHNQQEYVVQYLPA
+776 FAHNQQEYVVQYLPA

-816 IRSLTVYYTYYGN
+816 IRALIVYFTYYGK

-849 ENLTHRIVSIFTRNT
+849 ENLAHRLSSIFTRNAD
-864 EGLRPVFGSQ
+864 GRRPVFGSQ
-874 QTFQGD
+874 QTFQDD

-912 VLNLIHYF
+912 VINLIHYF

-929 ASGGNAGPMPHGWH
+929 ASGGNTGLMPVVRHGNH
-943 CVD
+943 